1 MKNKGAKQKLKRKG
15 TASAFGCDLTEYL
28 ESSGQDGLQNPPEV
42 PESRILQDYREE
54 LDSSTVP
61 MLSSHCWME
70 TGQRLGLLK
79 RAWFC
84 KVRGDAVEL
93 LHCHCLGVRNN
104 NILEETPNELLT
116 APQLPNPH
124 AQRGKRSD
132 HPDGINKAIMIC
144 KSHIVPPCITDSLTE
159 LVSPSDTLTLLAG
172 SCRVPYV
179 LKSCAEFIETHGIVD
194 GIYRLSGVT
203 SNIQKLRQEFVSDQC
218 PDLTREVYLQDIHCV
233 GSLCKLYF
241 RELPNPLL
249 TYELYKKFTEAV
261 SRFPEDEQLARIQ
274 NVIQEL
280 PPSHY
285 RTLEYLIKHL
295 THLAS
300 FSNMT
305 NMHTRNLALVWAPNL
320 LRSKEI
326 EAVGCN
332 GDAAFLEVRVQQ
344 LVIEFILNHV
354 DQIFNNNR
362 KASSAESTESAS
374 VVKSLTLP
382 SASLPMKL
390 VSLEEAQARSLSA
403 SHPAR
408 KERRENSLPEIVP
421 VTGSLFHTVVDL
433 PDSKRKLS
441 TKSKKWKSI
450 FNLGRSGSESKS
462 KLSRNGSV
470 FVRAQKLSG
479 EDEKSRFKRSVTTGG
494 FFVPTK
500 IRTGGTGSSYDLS
513 KENEWEQEGSAMGAK
528 GSSELS
534 GEKSLSRTSQL
545 KSPPE
550 QLKVFRVA
558 EDAENEQTS
567 AKGVLMF
574 YTSETATK
582 SGFPSSLFP
591 LEASP
596 RHQRKALN
604 ISEPFAVSVPLRV
617 SAVISTNSTPC
628 RLPSKDKLSLS
639 SLEELS
645 SLMVEGT
652 SPSALE
658 TGTHTRTEQATEQK
672 EKQLGPTLPVAAARG
687 CSSEELVAARKSESL
702 ETPQP
707 AAENQKTCGQSSCTS
722 SSSSPQ
728 QSSEQTPTLEQ
739 TATSEFHKGPL
750 PAHKAEQRQLK
761 MKEDSSERSC
771 DQQEIKTAKAEGS
784 QLRDVTEEDAA
795 NALLEPLWPEIQQEL
810 KIVEPEEELLL
821 LPAPVP
827 KTSLISESSSV
838 QTDSLSSGP
847 GQSPTLDE
855 QTSASRAS
863 QVAQG
868 PLFGASSI
876 EQQDG
881 LHKCQSDAVAQQ
893 SCASAPPK
901 LSTLPTGTPTPKNHP
916 PMVDSRSECLT
927 STLDQK
933 IHSQSEF
940 NEFAPSD
947 GFPCSKEAGPESGR
961 EKDSTCRLQREK
973 DGLTGVQTQREKHE
987 IMTTNERDT
996 FSSKALSGA
1005 GIQEVK
1011 EGNTVSRTQD
1021 AGDQDDEDTWT
1032 DNMQSLELVEP
1043 WEDHQWVTSPLHSP
1057 TSKDIQEKLI
1067 QEFHPQTQKAE
1078 TGFSLR
1084 PRFSRSLSLDSK
1096 DTVMSLWTI
1105 PFSFI
1110 DAADQ
1115 QQPHSDILS
1124 VTCELSKTQTI
1135 SPSCF
1140 SKAMQDEND
1149 PSPPE
1154 EPPKPKYALSRGE
1167 ARDEKVGPSR
1177 IPLSEPD
1184 EKRVDVSKENPWSSK
1199 LELSLPY
1206 QNSSDSSSQT
1216 KNTKEELPIS
1226 QDTAL
1231 EGETVTKALCSA
1243 PESQLSN
1250 KGEEMPRKVK
1260 TRPSSLNLDSLLTA
1274 PDFFTFESLSM
1285 PSAPGNLLCGQ
1296 KEVKSSDSVPSLP
1309 THCPA
1314 ASKGVPW
1321 GACFN
1326 ASMDLDLDYLAV
1338 AHATSGRRNSA
1349 PISVSA
1355 VRTSFMIKMCQ
1366 ARAVPVIPPK
1376 IQYTQIPQPLQA
1388 QNAAPPTEKKETEA
1402 KQAIRQAPWVAW
1414 SHLEAPKS
1422 PLTEKKAKAE
1432 KENSDPALKDSA
1444 CPWHGSLGS
1453 ALEPSQSS
1461 HHPALD
1467 APVLRRKR
1475 TSGGETGGDN
1485 PQSSK
1490 IERPSGFSK
1499 PSYRSR
1505 PGRPQSLILF
1515 SPPFPIMDHPT
1526 TSADSRVLL
1535 SPIRSPTQTTS
1546 LSPICGDLSET
1557 SRTTPEGVTLRNKMT
1572 IPKNGQRLETS
1583 TSCFYQ
1589 PQRRSVILDGRSGRQ
1604 IE

>member
-1 MKNKGAKQKLKRKG
+1 
-15 TASAFGCDLTEYL
+15 
-28 ESSGQDGLQNPPEV
+28 
-42 PESRILQDYREE
+42 
-54 LDSSTVP
+54 
-61 MLSSHCWME
+61 
-70 TGQRLGLLK
+70 
-79 RAWFC
+79 
-84 KVRGDAVEL
+84 
-93 LHCHCLGVRNN
+93 
-104 NILEETPNELLT
+104 
-116 APQLPNPH
+116 
-124 AQRGKRSD
+124 
-132 HPDGINKAIMIC
+132 
-144 KSHIVPPCITDSLTE
+144 
-159 LVSPSDTLTLLAG
+159 
-172 SCRVPYV
+172 VPYV

-354 DQIFNNNR
+354 DQIFSTNR
-362 KASSAESTESAS
+362 KASCAESIESAS

-470 FVRAQKLSG
+470 FVRAQKLSEKATIRPAKSMDSLCSLPVEG
-479 EDEKSRFKRSVTTGG
+479 EDEKSRFKRTVTTGG
-494 FFVPTK
+494 FFVPVMK

-513 KENEWEQEGSAMGAK
+513 KENEWEREGLAMGAK
-528 GSSELS
+528 GSSDLS
-534 GEKSLSRTSQL
+534 GEKGPPRTPQA

-550 QLKVFRVA
+550 QLKVFRAA

-567 AKGVLMF
+567 SKGGRMF
-574 YTSETATK
+574 YTSETASK

-628 RLPSKDKLSLS
+628 RVPTKEKLSLS

-645 SLMVEGT
+645 SLVAE
-652 SPSALE
+652 SPSPSSLE
-658 TGTHTRTEQATEQK
+658 VGTHARTEQALERK
-672 EKQLGPTLPVAAARG
+672 DKQLGPTTPAETSRG
-687 CSSEELVAARKSESL
+687 SHPEELLAGRKQESL
-702 ETPQP
+702 ESPHP
-707 AAENQKTCGQSSCTS
+707 AAENQQILCGQSNCTS
-722 SSSSPQ
+722 STSSPQ
-728 QSSEQTPTLEQ
+728 LSSEKSPTLEQ
-739 TATSEFHKGPL
+739 APSSEVHMGPL
-750 PAHKAEQRQLK
+750 PSVKAEQGQLK
-761 MKEDSSERSC
+761 TKGVSSEGSC
-771 DQQEIKTAKAEGS
+771 ARQEMETAKTEEGS
-784 QLRDVTEEDAA
+784 RLKDVAEEDTA

-810 KIVEPEEELLL
+810 KIIEPEEELLL
-821 LPAPVP
+821 LPAAVP
-827 KTSLISESSSV
+827 KTGLISESSSSV
-838 QTDSLSSGP
+838 QTDSSSSGA
-847 GQSPTLDE
+847 GKSSILSE
-855 QTSASRAS
+855 QKSASRTPPIKT
-863 QVAQG
+863 QV
-868 PLFGASSI
+868 PSFGATST
-876 EQQDG
+876 ERQDS
-881 LHKCQSDAVAQQ
+881 LTTCQSDVAAQQ
-893 SCASAPPK
+893 SCASALLK
-901 LSTLPTGTPTPKNHP
+901 LGTLPTGTAAPKDHP
-916 PMVDSRSECLT
+916 AVVDSRSECLT
-927 STLDQK
+927 PPRDWKL
-933 IHSQSEF
+933 HSESEF
-940 NEFAPSD
+940 NEVAPNDEFS
-947 GFPCSKEAGPESGR
+947 CSKGERTESGR
-961 EKDSTCRLQREK
+961 EKHRTCQLQREK
-973 DGLTGVQTQREKHE
+973 DGLTRAQTQREKPE
-987 IMTTNERDT
+987 IITADERDT
-996 FSSKALSGA
+996 LSSKALSGA
-1005 GIQEVK
+1005 GIQELK
-1011 EGNTVSRTQD
+1011 EGNAVSRIHD

-1032 DNMQSLELVEP
+1032 DNVQSLELVEP

-1057 TSKDIQEKLI
+1057 TFKDIQEI
-1067 QEFHPQTQKAE
+1067 QEFQPQSQRAE
-1078 TGFSLR
+1078 IGFSLR

-1105 PFSFI
+1105 PFSFL
-1110 DAADQ
+1110 DATDQ
-1115 QQPHSDILS
+1115 QQPCSDIVP
-1124 VTCELSKTQTI
+1124 VTCELPRTQPT
-1135 SPSCF
+1135 SCSSL
-1140 SKAMQDEND
+1140 SKAKQDENGT
-1149 PSPPE
+1149 SPPDQSSKPE
-1154 EPPKPKYALSRGE
+1154 ELSYPLNREE
-1167 ARDEKVGPSR
+1167 APAEKEGSSK
-1177 IPLSEPD
+1177 IPLSESE
-1184 EKRVDVSKENPWSSK
+1184 EKKVDVNKENPWSSK

-1206 QNSSDSSSQT
+1206 QNSPSSSSQAKDT
-1216 KNTKEELPIS
+1216 KKELPIS

-1231 EGETVTKALCSA
+1231 GEETVTRASCSA
-1243 PESQLSN
+1243 TESQSTN
-1250 KGEEMPRKVK
+1250 KGEDTPRKVK
-1260 TRPSSLNLDSLLTA
+1260 TRPSSLNLDSLLPA
-1274 PDFFTFESLSM
+1274 PDFFTFESLSI
-1285 PSAPGNLLCGQ
+1285 PSAHGNLLCGQ
-1296 KEVKSSDSVPSLP
+1296 KEVKGSDSVPSLL
-1309 THCPA
+1309 TACPS
-1314 ASKGVPW
+1314 ASKDVPW
-1321 GACFN
+1321 GAHFN
-1326 ASMDLDLDYLAV
+1326 AHVDLDLDYLAV
-1338 AHATSGRRNSA
+1338 AHATTGRRNSA
-1349 PISVSA
+1349 PVSVSA

-1388 QNAAPPTEKKETEA
+1388 QAQNAAPSAEKKEAEV
-1402 KQAIRQAPWVAW
+1402 KQTTRQTQRVAW
-1414 SHLEAPKS
+1414 SHLENPKS
-1422 PLTEKKAKAE
+1422 PPTEKKAKAE
-1432 KENSDPALKDSA
+1432 KENSDPAQKDSA
-1444 CPWHGSLGS
+1444 CPWHSSLGS
-1453 ALEPSQSS
+1453 PLEPPQSS

-1475 TSGGETGGDN
+1475 TSEGETSGDN

-1490 IERPSGFSK
+1490 MERPSGFSK

-1515 SPPFPIMDHPT
+1515 SPPFPIMDHPSS
-1526 TSADSRVLL
+1526 SADSRVLL
-1535 SPIRSPTQTTS
+1535 SPIRSPTQTTPS
-1546 LSPICGDLSET
+1546 SPICGDLPET
-1557 SRTTPEGVTLRNKMT
+1557 SWTTPEGVTLRNKMT

>member
-15 TASAFGCDLTEYL
+15 AASAFGCDLTEYL
-28 ESSGQDGLQNPPEV
+28 ESSGQD
-42 PESRILQDYREE
+42 
-54 LDSSTVP
+54 
-61 MLSSHCWME
+61 
-70 TGQRLGLLK
+70 
-79 RAWFC
+79 
-84 KVRGDAVEL
+84 
-93 LHCHCLGVRNN
+93 
-104 NILEETPNELLT
+104 
-116 APQLPNPH
+116 
-124 AQRGKRSD
+124 
-132 HPDGINKAIMIC
+132 
-144 KSHIVPPCITDSLTE
+144 
-159 LVSPSDTLTLLAG
+159 
-172 SCRVPYV
+172 VPYV

-218 PDLTREVYLQDIHCV
+218 PDLTREIYLQDIHCV

-354 DQIFNNNR
+354 DQIFSNNR
-362 KASSAESTESAS
+362 KASSAENIENAT

-421 VTGSLFHTVVDL
+421 VIGSLFHTVVDL
-433 PDSKRKLS
+433 PDNKRKLS

-470 FVRAQKLSG
+470 FVRAQKLSEKATIRPAKSMDSLCSLPVEG

-500 IRTGGTGSSYDLS
+500 IWTGGTGSAYDLS
-513 KENEWEQEGSAMGAK
+513 KEKEWEREGSAMGAK
-528 GSSELS
+528 GSSELG
-534 GEKSLSRTSQL
+534 GEKGLPWTPQV

-558 EDAENEQTS
+558 EDAESEQTS

-596 RHQRKALN
+596 HHQRKALN

-628 RLPSKDKLSLS
+628 RVPNKEKHSLS

-645 SLMVEGT
+645 SLVEST
-652 SPSALE
+652 NPSALE
-658 TGTHTRTEQATEQK
+658 AGTHTRTEQGAEHK
-672 EKQLGPTLPVAAARG
+672 EKQLGPTLPVAASRG
-687 CSSEELVAARKSESL
+687 KLWSHPEELVAAGKPESL
-702 ETPQP
+702 EIPQP
-707 AAENQKTCGQSSCTS
+707 AAENQEMCGQSSCTS
-722 SSSSPQ
+722 STSGSL
-728 QSSEQTPTLEQ
+728 QSSEQSPTLEQ
-739 TATSEFHKGPL
+739 TPASEFHKELL
-750 PAHKAEQRQLK
+750 PADKAEEGQLK
-761 MKEDSSERSC
+761 MKDVSSEGSC
-771 DQQEIKTAKAEGS
+771 GQQEIEMAKTEEGS
-784 QLRDVTEEDAA
+784 CLRDVTED
-795 NALLEPLWPEIQQEL
+795 ALLEPLWPEIQQEL
-810 KIVEPEEELLL
+810 KIIEPEEELLL
-821 LPAPVP
+821 LPAAIS
-827 KTSLISESSSV
+827 KTSQISESSSSV

-847 GQSPTLDE
+847 GQSPTLTDQKSE
-855 QTSASRAS
+855 SRAS
-863 QVAQG
+863 QITQV
-868 PLFGASSI
+868 PLLSASGM
-876 EQQDG
+876 EQQDS
-881 LHKCQSDAVAQQ
+881 LPSCQSDAVAQQ
-893 SCASAPPK
+893 SGASALPK
-901 LSTLPTGTPTPKNHP
+901 LGTLPTGSAAPKNHQS
-916 PMVDSRSECLT
+916 MVESSSECLT
-927 STLDQK
+927 PTLDWK
-933 IHSQSEF
+933 PHSQSEF
-940 NEFAPSD
+940 SEITTSD
-947 GFPCSKEAGPESGR
+947 GLSCSKGAYPDSGK
-961 EKDSTCRLQREK
+961 EKDGTYQLQREK
-973 DGLTGVQTQREKHE
+973 EGLTKVQIQREKHE
-987 IMTTNERDT
+987 IVTTDERDT
-996 FSSKALSGA
+996 FSCKLPSGA

-1011 EGNTVSRTQD
+1011 ESSAISRTQD
-1021 AGDQDDEDTWT
+1021 AADQDDEDAWT
-1032 DNMQSLELVEP
+1032 DNVQSLELVEP

-1057 TSKDIQEKLI
+1057 TFKDIQEKITQEI
-1067 QEFHPQTQKAE
+1067 QPRSQKAE
-1078 TGFSLR
+1078 PVLSLR

-1096 DTVMSLWTI
+1096 DTVLSLWAT

-1110 DAADQ
+1110 DATDQ
-1115 QQPHSDILS
+1115 QQPCGDILHP
-1124 VTCELSKTQTI
+1124 VTCELSKTQPM
-1135 SPSCF
+1135 SPSALG
-1140 SKAMQDEND
+1140 KAMQDENG
-1149 PSPPE
+1149 PSSPE
-1154 EPPKPKYALSRGE
+1154 EPSKPEYPLIREKAPGE
-1167 ARDEKVGPSR
+1167 KAGPSR
-1177 IPLSEPD
+1177 VPLSEG
-1184 EKRVDVSKENPWSSK
+1184 KKMHVSKENLWSPK

-1206 QNSSDSSSQT
+1206 QNSPGSSSQT
-1216 KNTKEELPIS
+1216 KNTKEELSIF
-1226 QDTAL
+1226 QGTAL
-1231 EGETVTKALCSA
+1231 GGETVTKALCSA
-1243 PESQLSN
+1243 AESQLSN
-1250 KGEEMPRKVK
+1250 KGEETPRKVK
-1260 TRPSSLNLDSLLTA
+1260 TRPSSLNLDCLLPT

-1285 PSAPGNLLCGQ
+1285 PSAPGNLLYGQ
-1296 KEVKSSDSVPSLP
+1296 KEVKNSDSVPSLP

-1314 ASKGVPW
+1314 ASRGVPW
-1321 GACFN
+1321 GSHFN
-1326 ASMDLDLDYLAV
+1326 APVDLDLDYLAV
-1338 AHATSGRRNSA
+1338 AHATTGRRNSA
-1349 PISVSA
+1349 PVSVSA

-1388 QNAAPPTEKKETEA
+1388 QNAAPAIEKKEAEA
-1402 KQAIRQAPWVAW
+1402 KSTIRQAPHVAW
-1414 SHLEAPKS
+1414 SHPEAPKS
-1422 PLTEKKAKAE
+1422 PLAEKKTKAE
-1432 KENSDPALKDSA
+1432 KENNDPAQKDTA
-1444 CPWHGSLGS
+1444 CPWHGSLS
-1453 ALEPSQSS
+1453 SPLELSQSS
-1461 HHPALD
+1461 HHPAVD

-1475 TSGGETGGDN
+1475 TSGGETAGDN

-1515 SPPFPIMDHPT
+1515 SPPFPIMDHPSS
-1526 TSADSRVLL
+1526 SADSRVLL

-1546 LSPICGDLSET
+1546 LSPICGDLSDPG
-1557 SRTTPEGVTLRNKMT
+1557 RTAPEGVTLRNKMT

-1589 PQRRSVILDGRSGRQ
+1589 PQRRSVILDGRSVRQ

>member
-15 TASAFGCDLTEYL
+15 AASAFGCDLTEYL
-28 ESSGQDGLQNPPEV
+28 ESSGQD
-42 PESRILQDYREE
+42 
-54 LDSSTVP
+54 
-61 MLSSHCWME
+61 
-70 TGQRLGLLK
+70 
-79 RAWFC
+79 
-84 KVRGDAVEL
+84 
-93 LHCHCLGVRNN
+93 
-104 NILEETPNELLT
+104 
-116 APQLPNPH
+116 
-124 AQRGKRSD
+124 
-132 HPDGINKAIMIC
+132 
-144 KSHIVPPCITDSLTE
+144 
-159 LVSPSDTLTLLAG
+159 
-172 SCRVPYV
+172 VPYV

-362 KASSAESTESAS
+362 KASCAESIESAS

-421 VTGSLFHTVVDL
+421 VSGSLFHTVVDL

-470 FVRAQKLSG
+470 FVRAQKLSEKATIRPAKSMDSLCSLPVEG
-479 EDEKSRFKRSVTTGG
+479 EDEKSRFKRTVTTG
-494 FFVPTK
+494 FFVPVMK

-534 GEKSLSRTSQL
+534 GEKGPPRTPQA
-545 KSPPE
+545 KCAPE
-550 QLKVFRVA
+550 QLKVFRAA
-558 EDAENEQTS
+558 ESAENEQIS
-567 AKGVLMF
+567 PKGGHMF
-574 YTSETATK
+574 YTSETAAK

-596 RHQRKALN
+596 HHQRKALN

-628 RLPSKDKLSLS
+628 RVPAKEKLSLS

-645 SLMVEGT
+645 SLVAEST
-652 SPSALE
+652 SPSSLE
-658 TGTHTRTEQATEQK
+658 AGTLTSTNQAQERI
-672 EKQLGPTLPVAAARG
+672 EKQLGSTLPVASSRG
-687 CSSEELVAARKSESL
+687 SHPEELVAARKSESL
-702 ETPQP
+702 ETSQP
-707 AAENQKTCGQSSCTS
+707 AAENQETLCGPSSCTS
-722 SSSSPQ
+722 STSSPK
-728 QSSEQTPTLEQ
+728 QSSERSPILEQ
-739 TATSEFHKGPL
+739 TPASEVHTGPL
-750 PAHKAEQRQLK
+750 PADKAEKGQLK
-761 MKEDSSERSC
+761 IKDVSSEGSC
-771 DQQEIKTAKAEGS
+771 SQQEIKTAKTEEGAH
-784 QLRDVTEEDAA
+784 LRDVIEEDPAK
-795 NALLEPLWPEIQQEL
+795 ALLEPLWPEMQQEL
-810 KIVEPEEELLL
+810 KIIEPEEELLL
-821 LPAPVP
+821 LPASVP
-827 KTSLISESSSV
+827 KTGLISESSSSV
-838 QTDSLSSGP
+838 QADSLSSGP
-847 GQSPTLDE
+847 GQSPTLSE
-855 QTSASRAS
+855 QKSASRTPQTTT
-863 QVAQG
+863 QVS
-868 PLFGASSI
+868 LFGATGMNR
-876 EQQDG
+876 QDG
-881 LHKCQSDAVAQQ
+881 LHNCQSDVAAQQ
-893 SCASAPPK
+893 SCVSALPK
-901 LSTLPTGTPTPKNHP
+901 PSTFPNGTATLKNHHP
-916 PMVDSRSECLT
+916 VVEESRSECLT
-927 STLDQK
+927 PPVDWNL
-933 IHSQSEF
+933 QSEF
-940 NEFAPSD
+940 NEVAPSNELS
-947 GFPCSKEAGPESGR
+947 CSKGACPESGR
-961 EKDSTCRLQREK
+961 KKDSTCQLQREK
-973 DGLTGVQTQREKHE
+973 DGLTRVQTQIEKPE
-987 IMTTNERDT
+987 ILTADERDRL
-996 FSSKALSGA
+996 SSKALSGA
-1005 GIQEVK
+1005 GIQELK
-1011 EGNTVSRTQD
+1011 EGNVVTRTHD

-1032 DNMQSLELVEP
+1032 DNVQSLELVEP

-1057 TSKDIQEKLI
+1057 TFKDIQEKMI
-1067 QEFHPQTQKAE
+1067 QEFQPQSQRAE
-1078 TGFSLR
+1078 AGFSVR

-1105 PFSFI
+1105 PFSLL
-1110 DAADQ
+1110 DATDQ
-1115 QQPHSDILS
+1115 QQPCSDILPL
-1124 VTCELSKTQTI
+1124 TCELPKTQPV
-1135 SPSCF
+1135 SPS
-1140 SKAMQDEND
+1140 SLGKAKQDENGTH
-1149 PSPPE
+1149 PPQELLKPE
-1154 EPPKPKYALSRGE
+1154 ELSYPLSREE
-1167 ARDEKVGPSR
+1167 APAEKGGPSR
-1177 IPLSEPD
+1177 ILSEPE
-1184 EKRVDVSKENPWSSK
+1184 EKKVGVSRENPWRSR
-1199 LELSLPY
+1199 LELSSPY
-1206 QNSSDSSSQT
+1206 QNSPGNSSQV
-1216 KNTKEELPIS
+1216 KNTKEELSMS

-1231 EGETVTKALCSA
+1231 GGETVTKALCSA
-1243 PESQLSN
+1243 TESQLSN
-1250 KGEEMPRKVK
+1250 KGEETPRKVK
-1260 TRPSSLNLDSLLTA
+1260 TRPSSLNLDSLLPA

-1285 PSAPGNLLCGQ
+1285 ASAPGNLLCGQ

-1309 THCPA
+1309 TACPA
-1314 ASKGVPW
+1314 ASKGIPW
-1321 GACFN
+1321 GSHFN
-1326 ASMDLDLDYLAV
+1326 AHVDLDLDYLAV
-1338 AHATSGRRNSA
+1338 AHATTGRRNSA
-1349 PISVSA
+1349 PVSVSA

-1388 QNAAPPTEKKETEA
+1388 QNTALPAEKKEAET
-1402 KQAIRQAPWVAW
+1402 KQAVRQTQRVAW

-1432 KENSDPALKDSA
+1432 KENSDPAQKDSA
-1444 CPWHGSLGS
+1444 CPWHSSLGS
-1453 ALEPSQSS
+1453 VLEPSQSG
-1461 HHPALD
+1461 HHPSLD

-1475 TSGGETGGDN
+1475 TSEGETVGDN

-1490 IERPSGFSK
+1490 MERPSGFSK

-1515 SPPFPIMDHPT
+1515 SPPFPIMDHPSS
-1526 TSADSRVLL
+1526 SADSRVLL

-1546 LSPICGDLSET
+1546 SSPICSDLSET
-1557 SRTTPEGVTLRNKMT
+1557 SWTTPEGVTLRNKMT

>member
-15 TASAFGCDLTEYL
+15 AASAFGCDLTEYL
-28 ESSGQDGLQNPPEV
+28 ESSGQD
-42 PESRILQDYREE
+42 
-54 LDSSTVP
+54 
-61 MLSSHCWME
+61 
-70 TGQRLGLLK
+70 
-79 RAWFC
+79 
-84 KVRGDAVEL
+84 
-93 LHCHCLGVRNN
+93 
-104 NILEETPNELLT
+104 
-116 APQLPNPH
+116 
-124 AQRGKRSD
+124 
-132 HPDGINKAIMIC
+132 
-144 KSHIVPPCITDSLTE
+144 
-159 LVSPSDTLTLLAG
+159 
-172 SCRVPYV
+172 VPYV

-274 NVIQEL
+274 NVIHEL

-362 KASSAESTESAS
+362 KDSCAENIESAS
-374 VVKSLTLP
+374 VVKSPTLP

-470 FVRAQKLSG
+470 FVRAQKLSEKATIRPAKSMDSLCSLPVEG
-479 EDEKSRFKRSVTTGG
+479 EDEKSRFKRTVTTGG
-494 FFVPTK
+494 FFVPVMK

-513 KENEWEQEGSAMGAK
+513 KENEWEREGSAMGAK
-528 GSSELS
+528 GCSELS
-534 GEKSLSRTSQL
+534 PPRTPQA

-550 QLKVFRVA
+550 QLKVFRAA

-567 AKGVLMF
+567 SKGGRMF
-574 YTSETATK
+574 YTSETAAK

-628 RLPSKDKLSLS
+628 RVPAKEKLSLS

-645 SLMVEGT
+645 SLVAENT

-658 TGTHTRTEQATEQK
+658 AGTHMRTEQVLEPK
-672 EKQLGPTLPVAAARG
+672 EKQPGPTLPVEASRG
-687 CSSEELVAARKSESL
+687 SHPEELVAARKPETL

-707 AAENQKTCGQSSCTS
+707 AAENRETLCGQSSCTS
-722 SSSSPQ
+722 STSSPR
-728 QSSEQTPTLEQ
+728 QSSEQSPTLEQ
-739 TATSEFHKGPL
+739 TPASEFHTRPF
-750 PAHKAEQRQLK
+750 PADKVEQGQLK
-761 MKEDSSERSC
+761 MKDVSSEGSC
-771 DQQEIKTAKAEGS
+771 GQQEIEMAKMEEGS
-784 QLRDVTEEDAA
+784 RLRDVTEEDPA

-810 KIVEPEEELLL
+810 KIIEPEEELLL
-821 LPAPVP
+821 LPAAVP
-827 KTSLISESSSV
+827 QTGLISESSSSV
-838 QTDSLSSGP
+838 QTDSSSSGP
-847 GQSPTLDE
+847 GQSPTLSE
-855 QTSASRAS
+855 QKSASRTPQITT
-863 QVAQG
+863 QV
-868 PLFGASSI
+868 PLFGAGM
-876 EQQDG
+876 EQQENI
-881 LHKCQSDAVAQQ
+881 HNCQSDVVAQQ
-893 SCASAPPK
+893 SCASAVPK
-901 LSTLPTGTPTPKNHP
+901 LGTLPTGTAAPKNHHP
-916 PMVDSRSECLT
+916 VVDSRSECIT
-927 STLDQK
+927 PSLDWK
-933 IHSQSEF
+933 LHSQSEF
-940 NEFAPSD
+940 NEVAPSRE
-947 GFPCSKEAGPESGR
+947 FSCSKGACPESGR
-961 EKDSTCRLQREK
+961 EKDSTCQLQREK
-973 DGLTGVQTQREKHE
+973 ESLTRVQTQKEKPE
-987 IMTTNERDT
+987 IMTADERDT

-1005 GIQEVK
+1005 GIQELK
-1011 EGNTVSRTQD
+1011 EGNAVSRTHD

-1032 DNMQSLELVEP
+1032 DNVQSLELVEP

-1057 TSKDIQEKLI
+1057 TFKDIQEKMI
-1067 QEFHPQTQKAE
+1067 QEFQPQSQRAE
-1078 TGFSLR
+1078 TGLSLR

-1105 PFSFI
+1105 PFSSI
-1110 DAADQ
+1110 DATDQ
-1115 QQPHSDILS
+1115 QQLCSDILP
-1124 VTCELSKTQTI
+1124 VTCELPKTQRI
-1135 SPSCF
+1135 SPSNLG
-1140 SKAMQDEND
+1140 KAKQDENST
-1149 PSPPE
+1149 SPPE
-1154 EPPKPKYALSRGE
+1154 EPSKPEELRYPFSREE
-1167 ARDEKVGPSR
+1167 APAEKEGPSR
-1177 IPLSEPD
+1177 IPLSEPE
-1184 EKRVDVSKENPWSSK
+1184 EKKVDVSKEHPWSSK
-1199 LELSLPY
+1199 PELPLSY
-1206 QNSSDSSSQT
+1206 QNSPGSSSQV
-1216 KNTKEELPIS
+1216 KNTKEELSMS

-1231 EGETVTKALCSA
+1231 GGETVTKTLCSA
-1243 PESQLSN
+1243 TESQLSN
-1250 KGEEMPRKVK
+1250 KGEETPRKVK
-1260 TRPSSLNLDSLLTA
+1260 TRPSSLNLDSLLPA

-1285 PSAPGNLLCGQ
+1285 PSAPGNFLCGQ

-1309 THCPA
+1309 TACPA

-1321 GACFN
+1321 ASHFN
-1326 ASMDLDLDYLAV
+1326 AHVDLDLDYLAV
-1338 AHATSGRRNSA
+1338 AHATTGRRNSA
-1349 PISVSA
+1349 PVSVSA

-1388 QNAAPPTEKKETEA
+1388 QNAAPPAEKKEAET
-1402 KQAIRQAPWVAW
+1402 KQAVRQTQRVAW

-1432 KENSDPALKDSA
+1432 KENSDPAQKDSA
-1444 CPWHGSLGS
+1444 CPWHSSLGS
-1453 ALEPSQSS
+1453 PLEPSQSS

-1475 TSGGETGGDN
+1475 TSEGETAGDN

-1490 IERPSGFSK
+1490 MERPSGFSK

-1515 SPPFPIMDHPT
+1515 SPPFPIMDHPSS
-1526 TSADSRVLL
+1526 SADSRVLL

-1546 LSPICGDLSET
+1546 SSPICGDLSET

>member
-15 TASAFGCDLTEYL
+15 AASAFGCDLTEYL
-28 ESSGQDGLQNPPEV
+28 ESSGQD
-42 PESRILQDYREE
+42 
-54 LDSSTVP
+54 
-61 MLSSHCWME
+61 
-70 TGQRLGLLK
+70 
-79 RAWFC
+79 
-84 KVRGDAVEL
+84 
-93 LHCHCLGVRNN
+93 
-104 NILEETPNELLT
+104 
-116 APQLPNPH
+116 
-124 AQRGKRSD
+124 
-132 HPDGINKAIMIC
+132 
-144 KSHIVPPCITDSLTE
+144 
-159 LVSPSDTLTLLAG
+159 
-172 SCRVPYV
+172 VPYV

-354 DQIFNNNR
+354 DQIFTNNR
-362 KASSAESTESAS
+362 KDSSAENIESTLVA
-374 VVKSLTLP
+374 KSLTLP

-470 FVRAQKLSG
+470 FVRAQKLSEKATIRPAKSMDSLCSLPVEG
-479 EDEKSRFKRSVTTGG
+479 EDEKSRFKRTVTTGG
-494 FFVPTK
+494 FFVPVMK

-513 KENEWEQEGSAMGAK
+513 KENEWEREGSAMGAK
-528 GSSELS
+528 GSSELT
-534 GEKSLSRTSQL
+534 GEKGLPRTLQA

-550 QLKVFRVA
+550 QLKVFRA
-558 EDAENEQTS
+558 AGDTENEQTS
-567 AKGVLMF
+567 PKGGRMF
-574 YTSETATK
+574 YTSETAAK

-628 RLPSKDKLSLS
+628 RVPAKEKLSLS

-645 SLMVEGT
+645 SLVAEST

-658 TGTHTRTEQATEQK
+658 AGTHTRTEQVPERK
-672 EKQLGPTLPVAAARG
+672 ERQPGPTLPAATPRG
-687 CSSEELVAARKSESL
+687 SHPEELVSAKKPESL
-702 ETPQP
+702 ESPQP
-707 AAENQKTCGQSSCTS
+707 AAENQETLNGQSSSTS
-722 SSSSPQ
+722 NSGSPQ
-728 QSSEQTPTLEQ
+728 QASEQSPVLEK
-739 TATSEFHKGPL
+739 TSASDAHTGPL
-750 PAHKAEQRQLK
+750 PANKAEQGQLK
-761 MKEDSSERSC
+761 MKDISSGAGC
-771 DQQEIKTAKAEGS
+771 GQQETEPAKTEEGS
-784 QLRDVTEEDAA
+784 RLGDVTEEDPA

-810 KIVEPEEELLL
+810 KIIEPEEEISL
-821 LPAPVP
+821 LPTAVP
-827 KTSLISESSSV
+827 RMGLISESSSSV
-838 QTDSLSSGP
+838 QTGSSSSGP
-847 GQSPTLDE
+847 GQSPALLE
-855 QTSASRAS
+855 QKSVSKTPQITTQVPSFGVTSMER
-863 QVAQG
+863 
-868 PLFGASSI
+868 
-876 EQQDG
+876 QDS
-881 LHKCQSDAVAQQ
+881 LHNCQSDVVAQQ
-893 SCASAPPK
+893 GCASALPRPGPL
-901 LSTLPTGTPTPKNHP
+901 LSGTAAPKNHHP
-916 PMVDSRSECLT
+916 VVNSRSECLT
-927 STLDQK
+927 PPLDWK
-933 IHSQSEF
+933 LHSQSQS
-940 NEFAPSD
+940 NDVAPSD
-947 GFPCSKEAGPESGR
+947 EFPCSKEACPDSGR
-961 EKDSTCRLQREK
+961 ERDRTCQIQEK
-973 DGLTGVQTQREKHE
+973 DGLSRVQTQREKPE
-987 IMTTNERDT
+987 IMGDDERDT

-1005 GIQEVK
+1005 GIQELK
-1011 EGNTVSRTQD
+1011 EGNAVIRTHD

-1032 DNMQSLELVEP
+1032 DNVQSLELVEP

-1057 TSKDIQEKLI
+1057 TFKDIQEKII
-1067 QEFHPQTQKAE
+1067 QGFQPQSQRAE
-1078 TGFSLR
+1078 TSLSLR

-1105 PFSFI
+1105 PLSFI

-1115 QQPHSDILS
+1115 QQPCSDILP
-1124 VTCELSKTQTI
+1124 VTCELPKTQPI
-1135 SPSCF
+1135 SPSSLCK
-1140 SKAMQDEND
+1140 SKQDEND
-1149 PSPPE
+1149 TYPPE
-1154 EPPKPKYALSRGE
+1154 ELLKPEELRYPLSREE
-1167 ARDEKVGPSR
+1167 APAEKEKPSR
-1177 IPLSEPD
+1177 IPLSEPE
-1184 EKRVDVSKENPWSSK
+1184 EKKADVSEENPWSSK
-1199 LELSLPY
+1199 PELSLQY
-1206 QNSSDSSSQT
+1206 KNSPGSFSQS
-1216 KNTKEELPIS
+1216 KNTKEELSIS

-1231 EGETVTKALCSA
+1231 GGETVTKALCSA
-1243 PESQLSN
+1243 TESEPSN
-1250 KGEEMPRKVK
+1250 KSEETPRKLK
-1260 TRPSSLNLDSLLTA
+1260 TRPSSLNLDSLLPA
-1274 PDFFTFESLSM
+1274 PDFFTFDSLSK
-1285 PSAPGNLLCGQ
+1285 PSAPGNLLYGQ
-1296 KEVKSSDSVPSLP
+1296 KEVKCSDSVPSLP
-1309 THCPA
+1309 TACPA
-1314 ASKGVPW
+1314 AHRGVPW
-1321 GACFN
+1321 GSHFN
-1326 ASMDLDLDYLAV
+1326 AHMDLDLDYLAV
-1338 AHATSGRRNSA
+1338 AHATTGRRNSA
-1349 PISVSA
+1349 PVSVSA

-1388 QNAAPPTEKKETEA
+1388 QNVTPSVEKKEAEA
-1402 KQAIRQAPWVAW
+1402 KQAIRQTQRVAW
-1414 SHLEAPKS
+1414 SHLETPKS
-1422 PLTEKKAKAE
+1422 PLTEKKTKAE
-1432 KENSDPALKDSA
+1432 KENSDPAQKDSV
-1444 CPWHGSLGS
+1444 CPWHSSLGS
-1453 ALEPSQSS
+1453 PLEPSQTS
-1461 HHPALD
+1461 HYPALD

-1475 TSGGETGGDN
+1475 TSEGETAGDN

-1490 IERPSGFSK
+1490 MERPSGFSK

-1515 SPPFPIMDHPT
+1515 SPPFPIIDHPSS
-1526 TSADSRVLL
+1526 SADSRVML

-1546 LSPICGDLSET
+1546 SSSICGDLSET

>member
-15 TASAFGCDLTEYL
+15 AASAFGCDLTEYL
-28 ESSGQDGLQNPPEV
+28 ESSGQD
-42 PESRILQDYREE
+42 
-54 LDSSTVP
+54 
-61 MLSSHCWME
+61 
-70 TGQRLGLLK
+70 
-79 RAWFC
+79 
-84 KVRGDAVEL
+84 
-93 LHCHCLGVRNN
+93 
-104 NILEETPNELLT
+104 
-116 APQLPNPH
+116 
-124 AQRGKRSD
+124 
-132 HPDGINKAIMIC
+132 
-144 KSHIVPPCITDSLTE
+144 
-159 LVSPSDTLTLLAG
+159 
-172 SCRVPYV
+172 VPYV

-362 KASSAESTESAS
+362 KASCAENIESAS

-470 FVRAQKLSG
+470 FVRAQKLSEKATIRPAKSMDSLCSLPVEG

-494 FFVPTK
+494 FFVPVMK

-513 KENEWEQEGSAMGAK
+513 KENEWEREGSAMGTK
-528 GSSELS
+528 GCSELG
-534 GEKSLSRTSQL
+534 GEKGPPRTPQA

-550 QLKVFRVA
+550 QLKVFRAA

-567 AKGVLMF
+567 PKGGRMF
-574 YTSETATK
+574 YTSETAAK

-628 RLPSKDKLSLS
+628 RVPTKEKLSLS

-645 SLMVEGT
+645 SLVAEST

-658 TGTHTRTEQATEQK
+658 AGTHTRTEQVPEQK
-672 EKQLGPTLPVAAARG
+672 EKQPEPALPVEASRG
-687 CSSEELVAARKSESL
+687 SHPEELVAARKPETL
-702 ETPQP
+702 EAPQP
-707 AAENQKTCGQSSCTS
+707 AAENQETLCGQSSRTS
-722 SSSSPQ
+722 STSSPR
-728 QSSEQTPTLEQ
+728 QSSEQSPTLEQ
-739 TATSEFHKGPL
+739 TPASEVHTGPL
-750 PAHKAEQRQLK
+750 PADKAEQGQLK
-761 MKEDSSERSC
+761 TKDVSSEGSC
-771 DQQEIKTAKAEGS
+771 GQQETETAKTEERS
-784 QLRDVTEEDAA
+784 RFRDVTEEDPA
-795 NALLEPLWPEIQQEL
+795 NALLEPLWPEIHQEL
-810 KIVEPEEELLL
+810 KIIEPEEELLL
-821 LPAPVP
+821 LPAAAP
-827 KTSLISESSSV
+827 KTGLISESSSSV
-838 QTDSLSSGP
+838 QANSSSSGP
-847 GQSPTLDE
+847 GQSPTLSE
-855 QTSASRAS
+855 QKSASRTPQITT
-863 QVAQG
+863 QV
-868 PLFGASSI
+868 PLFGATGT
-876 EQQDG
+876 EQQDSV
-881 LHKCQSDAVAQQ
+881 HNCQSDVVAQQ
-893 SCASAPPK
+893 SCASALPK
-901 LSTLPTGTPTPKNHP
+901 LGTLPTGTAAPKNHHRV
-916 PMVDSRSECLT
+916 VDSRSECLT
-927 STLDQK
+927 PPLDWK
-933 IHSQSEF
+933 LHSQSEI
-940 NEFAPSD
+940 NVVATSDEFS
-947 GFPCSKEAGPESGR
+947 CSKGACPESGK
-961 EKDSTCRLQREK
+961 EKDSNCQLQREK
-973 DGLTGVQTQREKHE
+973 GGLTRVQTQREKPE
-987 IMTTNERDT
+987 IMTGDERDT
-996 FSSKALSGA
+996 FPSQVLSGA
-1005 GIQEVK
+1005 GIQELK
-1011 EGNTVSRTQD
+1011 EGNAVSRTHD

-1032 DNMQSLELVEP
+1032 DNVQSLELVEP

-1057 TSKDIQEKLI
+1057 TFKDIQEKMI
-1067 QEFHPQTQKAE
+1067 QEFQPQSQRAE
-1078 TGFSLR
+1078 PGLSLR

-1110 DAADQ
+1110 DATDQ
-1115 QQPHSDILS
+1115 QQPCSDILP
-1124 VTCELSKTQTI
+1124 VTCELPKTQPI
-1135 SPSCF
+1135 SPSSLVA
-1140 SKAMQDEND
+1140 SKQDENGT
-1149 PSPPE
+1149 SPPE
-1154 EPPKPKYALSRGE
+1154 EPSKLEELRYRLSREE
-1167 ARDEKVGPSR
+1167 APAEIEGPSR
-1177 IPLSEPD
+1177 IPLSKTE
-1184 EKRVDVSKENPWSSK
+1184 EKKVDVSKENAWSSK
-1199 LELSLPY
+1199 HELSLPY
-1206 QNSSDSSSQT
+1206 QNSTGSSSQA
-1216 KNTKEELPIS
+1216 KNTKEELPMS

-1231 EGETVTKALCSA
+1231 GRETVTKALCSA
-1243 PESQLSN
+1243 TEPQLSN
-1250 KGEEMPRKVK
+1250 KGEETPRKVK
-1260 TRPSSLNLDSLLTA
+1260 TRPSSLNLDSFLPA

-1285 PSAPGNLLCGQ
+1285 PSAPGNFLGGQ

-1309 THCPA
+1309 TACPA
-1314 ASKGVPW
+1314 ASKGIPW
-1321 GACFN
+1321 GSHFN
-1326 ASMDLDLDYLAV
+1326 AHMDLDLDYLAV
-1338 AHATSGRRNSA
+1338 AHATTGRRNSA
-1349 PISVSA
+1349 PVSVSA

-1388 QNAAPPTEKKETEA
+1388 QNTAPPAEKKEAEA
-1402 KQAIRQAPWVAW
+1402 KQAIRQTQRVAW

-1432 KENSDPALKDSA
+1432 KENSDPSQKDSA
-1444 CPWHGSLGS
+1444 CPWHSSLS
-1453 ALEPSQSS
+1453 SSLEPSQST
-1461 HHPALD
+1461 HHPTLD

-1475 TSGGETGGDN
+1475 TSEGETAGDN

-1490 IERPSGFSK
+1490 MERPSGFSK

-1515 SPPFPIMDHPT
+1515 SPPFPIMDHPSS
-1526 TSADSRVLL
+1526 SADSRVLL

-1557 SRTTPEGVTLRNKMT
+1557 SWTTPEGVTLRNKMT

>member
-15 TASAFGCDLTEYL
+15 AASAFGCDLTEYL
-28 ESSGQDGLQNPPEV
+28 ESSGQD
-42 PESRILQDYREE
+42 
-54 LDSSTVP
+54 
-61 MLSSHCWME
+61 
-70 TGQRLGLLK
+70 
-79 RAWFC
+79 
-84 KVRGDAVEL
+84 
-93 LHCHCLGVRNN
+93 
-104 NILEETPNELLT
+104 
-116 APQLPNPH
+116 
-124 AQRGKRSD
+124 
-132 HPDGINKAIMIC
+132 
-144 KSHIVPPCITDSLTE
+144 
-159 LVSPSDTLTLLAG
+159 
-172 SCRVPYV
+172 VPYV

-362 KASSAESTESAS
+362 KASSAENIESAS

-421 VTGSLFHTVVDL
+421 VIGSLFHTVVDL

-470 FVRAQKLSG
+470 FVRAQKLSEKATIRPAKSMDSLCSLPVEG
-479 EDEKSRFKRSVTTGG
+479 EDDKSRFKRSVTTGG

-513 KENEWEQEGSAMGAK
+513 KENEWEREGLAMGAK
-528 GSSELS
+528 GSSELG
-534 GEKSLSRTSQL
+534 GERGLPRMPQV

-596 RHQRKALN
+596 HHQRKALN

-628 RLPSKDKLSLS
+628 RLPTKEKHSLS

-645 SLMVEGT
+645 SLVEST

-658 TGTHTRTEQATEQK
+658 PGTHTRTEQAAECK
-672 EKQLGPTLPVAAARG
+672 EKQPGPTLPLAASRG
-687 CSSEELVAARKSESL
+687 KLCSHPEELVAAGKPESL

-707 AAENQKTCGQSSCTS
+707 AAENRETCGQSSCTS
-722 SSSSPQ
+722 STSSPQ
-728 QSSEQTPTLEQ
+728 QSSEQSPTLEQ
-739 TATSEFHKGPL
+739 TPASEFHKGPL
-750 PAHKAEQRQLK
+750 PADKAEDGQLK
-761 MKEDSSERSC
+761 MKDVSSGGSC
-771 DQQEIKTAKAEGS
+771 DQQEVEMAKTEEGS
-784 QLRDVTEEDAA
+784 RRRDVTEEDTSST
-795 NALLEPLWPEIQQEL
+795 LLEPLWPEIQQEL
-810 KIVEPEEELLL
+810 KIIEPEEELLL
-821 LPAPVP
+821 LPAAVP
-827 KTSLISESSSV
+827 KTSPISESSSSV
-838 QTDSLSSGP
+838 QTDSLCSGP
-847 GQSPTLDE
+847 GQSPTLAE
-855 QTSASRAS
+855 QKSESRAPQIT
-863 QVAQG
+863 QV
-868 PLFGASSI
+868 PLFGASGM
-876 EQQDG
+876 EQQDS
-881 LHKCQSDAVAQQ
+881 LPSCQSDAVAQQ
-893 SCASAPPK
+893 SGASALPK
-901 LSTLPTGTPTPKNHP
+901 LGTVPTGSATPKNHQS
-916 PMVDSRSECLT
+916 VVESRSECLT
-927 STLDQK
+927 PTPDWKL
-933 IHSQSEF
+933 HGQSEF
-940 NEFAPSD
+940 SD
-947 GFPCSKEAGPESGR
+947 GLSCSKGACPESGK
-961 EKDSTCRLQREK
+961 EKDGTYQLQREK
-973 DGLTGVQTQREKHE
+973 DGLTRVQTEREKHE
-987 IMTTNERDT
+987 IMTTDERDT
-996 FSSKALSGA
+996 FSSNTLSGA
-1005 GIQEVK
+1005 GIQEGK
-1011 EGNTVSRTQD
+1011 EGSAVSRTQD
-1021 AGDQDDEDTWT
+1021 AADQEDEDAWT
-1032 DNMQSLELVEP
+1032 DNVQSLELVEP

-1057 TSKDIQEKLI
+1057 TFKDIQEKMT
-1067 QEFHPQTQKAE
+1067 QEFHTQRQRAE
-1078 TGFSLR
+1078 TSLSLR

-1096 DTVMSLWTI
+1096 DTVLSLWAT

-1110 DAADQ
+1110 DAPDQ
-1115 QQPHSDILS
+1115 QQPCGDILHS
-1124 VTCELSKTQTI
+1124 VTCELSKTQPM
-1135 SPSCF
+1135 SPSALG
-1140 SKAMQDEND
+1140 KVIQDENS

-1154 EPPKPKYALSRGE
+1154 EPSKPEYPLIREKAPGE
-1167 ARDEKVGPSR
+1167 KAGPSR
-1177 IPLSEPD
+1177 VPLSET
-1184 EKRVDVSKENPWSSK
+1184 EGKKVHVSKENPWSPN

-1206 QNSSDSSSQT
+1206 RNSLGSSSQT
-1216 KNTKEELPIS
+1216 KNTKEKFSIS

-1231 EGETVTKALCSA
+1231 GGETVTKALCSA
-1243 PESQLSN
+1243 AESQLSN
-1250 KGEEMPRKVK
+1250 KGEETPRKIK
-1260 TRPSSLNLDSLLTA
+1260 TRPSSLNLDSLLPA

-1285 PSAPGNLLCGQ
+1285 PSAPGNLLYGQ

-1314 ASKGVPW
+1314 ATRGVLW
-1321 GACFN
+1321 GSRFN
-1326 ASMDLDLDYLAV
+1326 APVDLDLDYLAV
-1338 AHATSGRRNSA
+1338 AHATTGRRNSA
-1349 PISVSA
+1349 PVSVSA

-1388 QNAAPPTEKKETEA
+1388 QNAAPATEKKESEA
-1402 KQAIRQAPWVAW
+1402 KQAIRPAPRVAW
-1414 SHLEAPKS
+1414 SHLEVPKS

-1432 KENSDPALKDSA
+1432 KENSDPAQKDSA

-1453 ALEPSQSS
+1453 PLEPSQPS
-1461 HHPALD
+1461 HHAALD

-1475 TSGGETGGDN
+1475 TSGGEAAGDN

-1526 TSADSRVLL
+1526 SSADSRVLL
-1535 SPIRSPTQTTS
+1535 SPIRSPTQSSS
-1546 LSPICGDLSET
+1546 LSPICGDLSD
-1557 SRTTPEGVTLRNKMT
+1557 PAGVTLRNKMT

>member
-15 TASAFGCDLTEYL
+15 AASAFGCDLTEYL
-28 ESSGQDGLQNPPEV
+28 ESSGQD
-42 PESRILQDYREE
+42 
-54 LDSSTVP
+54 
-61 MLSSHCWME
+61 
-70 TGQRLGLLK
+70 
-79 RAWFC
+79 
-84 KVRGDAVEL
+84 
-93 LHCHCLGVRNN
+93 
-104 NILEETPNELLT
+104 
-116 APQLPNPH
+116 
-124 AQRGKRSD
+124 
-132 HPDGINKAIMIC
+132 
-144 KSHIVPPCITDSLTE
+144 
-159 LVSPSDTLTLLAG
+159 
-172 SCRVPYV
+172 VPYV

-261 SRFPEDEQLARIQ
+261 SRFPEDEQLAQIQ

-362 KASSAESTESAS
+362 KASCAENIESAS

-470 FVRAQKLSG
+470 FVRAQKLSEKATIRPAKSMDSLCSLPVEG
-479 EDEKSRFKRSVTTGG
+479 EDEKSRFKRTVTTGG
-494 FFVPTK
+494 FFVPVMK

-513 KENEWEQEGSAMGAK
+513 KENEWERERSTVGAK
-528 GSSELS
+528 GCSELS
-534 GEKSLSRTSQL
+534 GEKGPLQTPPA

-550 QLKVFRVA
+550 QLKVFRAA

-567 AKGVLMF
+567 PKGGRMF
-574 YTSETATK
+574 YTSETAAK

-628 RLPSKDKLSLS
+628 RLPAKEKLSLS

-645 SLMVEGT
+645 SLVFEST
-652 SPSALE
+652 SPSAQE
-658 TGTHTRTEQATEQK
+658 AGTHTRTEQALERK
-672 EKQLGPTLPVAAARG
+672 EKQLGPTLPAAASRG
-687 CSSEELVAARKSESL
+687 SHPEELVSARKPET
-702 ETPQP
+702 ETPET
-707 AAENQKTCGQSSCTS
+707 AAENQETLCVQSSSTS
-722 SSSSPQ
+722 SPR
-728 QSSEQTPTLEQ
+728 QSSEQSPTLEQ
-739 TATSEFHKGPL
+739 TPAPEAHSGPL
-750 PAHKAEQRQLK
+750 PADKAEQGQLK
-761 MKEDSSERSC
+761 KKDVSSEGSC
-771 DQQEIKTAKAEGS
+771 GQQEIEIAKAEERS
-784 QLRDVTEEDAA
+784 PLRDVSEEDPA
-795 NALLEPLWPEIQQEL
+795 NALLDPLWPEIQQEL
-810 KIVEPEEELLL
+810 KIIESEEELLP
-821 LPAPVP
+821 LPAAIP
-827 KTSLISESSSV
+827 KTGLNRESSSSV
-838 QTDSLSSGP
+838 QTDSFPSGS
-847 GQSPTLDE
+847 GQSPTLSE
-855 QTSASRAS
+855 QKSAGRTPPTTT
-863 QVAQG
+863 QV
-868 PLFGASSI
+868 PLFGVTGT
-876 EQQDG
+876 ERQDG
-881 LHKCQSDAVAQQ
+881 LHNCQSDVAAQQ
-893 SCASAPPK
+893 SCAPALPK
-901 LSTLPTGTPTPKNHP
+901 LGTLSTGAATPKDHHP
-916 PMVDSRSECLT
+916 VVDDSGRECLT
-927 STLDQK
+927 PPLDWK
-933 IHSQSEF
+933 LHRQSEF
-940 NEFAPSD
+940 SEVAPSD
-947 GFPCSKEAGPESGR
+947 ELSCSKGACPEAGR
-961 EKDSTCRLQREK
+961 EKNSTCQLQREK
-973 DGLTGVQTQREKHE
+973 DGLTRVQTQREKPE
-987 IMTTNERDT
+987 VMTADERDT

-1005 GIQEVK
+1005 GIQELK
-1011 EGNTVSRTQD
+1011 EGSSISRNHD
-1021 AGDQDDEDTWT
+1021 AGDQDDEDTWI
-1032 DNMQSLELVEP
+1032 DNVQSLELVEP

-1057 TSKDIQEKLI
+1057 TVKDIQEKMI
-1067 QEFHPQTQKAE
+1067 QEIQPRSQRAE
-1078 TGFSLR
+1078 AGLSLR

-1110 DAADQ
+1110 EATDQ
-1115 QQPHSDILS
+1115 QQPCSDILP
-1124 VTCELSKTQTI
+1124 VTCELPKTQSA
-1135 SPSCF
+1135 SPSTLG
-1140 SKAMQDEND
+1140 KAKQDENGT
-1149 PSPPE
+1149 SPPE
-1154 EPPKPKYALSRGE
+1154 EPLKPEELRYPLSRKK
-1167 ARDEKVGPSR
+1167 APAEKEGPSR
-1177 IPLSEPD
+1177 IPLSEPE
-1184 EKRVDVSKENPWSSK
+1184 EKKVDVSEENPWSSK
-1199 LELSLPY
+1199 PELSLPY
-1206 QNSSDSSSQT
+1206 QNSPGSSSQV
-1216 KNTKEELPIS
+1216 KNTKEELSTS
-1226 QDTAL
+1226 QDAAL
-1231 EGETVTKALCSA
+1231 GGETVTKALCSA
-1243 PESQLSN
+1243 TESQLSN
-1250 KGEEMPRKVK
+1250 KGEETPRKVK
-1260 TRPSSLNLDSLLTA
+1260 TRPSSLNLDSLLPAT
-1274 PDFFTFESLSM
+1274 DFFTFESLSM
-1285 PSAPGNLLCGQ
+1285 PSASGNRMCGQ
-1296 KEVKSSDSVPSLP
+1296 KKVKSSDSAPSLP
-1309 THCPA
+1309 TACPA

-1321 GACFN
+1321 GSHFN
-1326 ASMDLDLDYLAV
+1326 AHTDLDLDYLAV
-1338 AHATSGRRNSA
+1338 AHATTGRRNSA
-1349 PISVSA
+1349 PVSVSA

-1388 QNAAPPTEKKETEA
+1388 QNAAPTAEKKEAEA
-1402 KQAIRQAPWVAW
+1402 KQAVRQPQRVAW
-1414 SHLEAPKS
+1414 SHTEAPRS

-1432 KENSDPALKDSA
+1432 KENSDPAQKDSA
-1444 CPWHGSLGS
+1444 CPWHSSLGS
-1453 ALEPSQSS
+1453 PLEPSQSS
-1461 HHPALD
+1461 HNPTLD

-1475 TSGGETGGDN
+1475 TSEGETAGDN

-1490 IERPSGFSK
+1490 MERPSGFSK

-1515 SPPFPIMDHPT
+1515 SPPFPIMDHPSS
-1526 TSADSRVLL
+1526 SADSRVLL

-1546 LSPICGDLSET
+1546 SSPICGDLSET

>member
-1 MKNKGAKQKLKRKG
+1 
-15 TASAFGCDLTEYL
+15 
-28 ESSGQDGLQNPPEV
+28 
-42 PESRILQDYREE
+42 
-54 LDSSTVP
+54 
-61 MLSSHCWME
+61 
-70 TGQRLGLLK
+70 
-79 RAWFC
+79 
-84 KVRGDAVEL
+84 
-93 LHCHCLGVRNN
+93 
-104 NILEETPNELLT
+104 
-116 APQLPNPH
+116 
-124 AQRGKRSD
+124 
-132 HPDGINKAIMIC
+132 
-144 KSHIVPPCITDSLTE
+144 
-159 LVSPSDTLTLLAG
+159 
-172 SCRVPYV
+172 
-179 LKSCAEFIETHGIVD
+179 
-194 GIYRLSGVT
+194 
-203 SNIQKLRQEFVSDQC
+203 
-218 PDLTREVYLQDIHCV
+218 
-233 GSLCKLYF
+233 
-241 RELPNPLL
+241 
-249 TYELYKKFTEAV
+249 EAV

-320 LRSKEI
+320 LRSKDI
-326 EAVGCN
+326 EAVGCS

-362 KASSAESTESAS
+362 KGSSAENIESAS

-470 FVRAQKLSG
+470 FVRAQKLSEKATIRPAKSMDSLCSLPVEG
-479 EDEKSRFKRSVTTGG
+479 EDEKSRFKRTVTTGG
-494 FFVPTK
+494 FFVPVMK

-513 KENEWEQEGSAMGAK
+513 KENEWECEGSATGAK

-534 GEKSLSRTSQL
+534 GEKGPPRTPQAKL
-545 KSPPE
+545 PPE
-550 QLKVFRVA
+550 QLKVFRA
-558 EDAENEQTS
+558 TEDAENDQTS
-567 AKGVLMF
+567 SKGGRMF
-574 YTSETATK
+574 YTSETASK

-628 RLPSKDKLSLS
+628 RLPAKEKLSLS

-645 SLMVEGT
+645 SLVAEST
-652 SPSALE
+652 SPSTLE
-658 TGTHTRTEQATEQK
+658 AGIHMRTEQVLERK
-672 EKQLGPTLPVAAARG
+672 EKQPGPTLPAAASRG
-687 CSSEELVAARKSESL
+687 SHPEDLVSDRKPESL
-702 ETPQP
+702 ESPQP
-707 AAENQKTCGQSSCTS
+707 AAEDQETLCGQSSCTRS
-722 SSSSPQ
+722 TISPQ
-728 QSSEQTPTLEQ
+728 QSSEQSPTLEQ
-739 TATSEFHKGPL
+739 TPALEVHTETL
-750 PAHKAEQRQLK
+750 PTEKAEQGQLK
-761 MKEDSSERSC
+761 KKDVSSEGSC
-771 DQQEIKTAKAEGS
+771 GQQEMEMAKTEEGL
-784 QLRDVTEEDAA
+784 QLRDVTEEDPA

-810 KIVEPEEELLL
+810 KIIEPEEELLL
-821 LPAPVP
+821 LPAAVP
-827 KTSLISESSSV
+827 KTGLISESSSSV
-838 QTDSLSSGP
+838 QADSSSSGP
-847 GQSPTLDE
+847 GQSPTLSE
-855 QTSASRAS
+855 QKSATRTP
-863 QVAQG
+863 QVTPQV
-868 PLFGASSI
+868 PLFGVTST
-876 EQQDG
+876 ERQDS
-881 LHKCQSDAVAQQ
+881 LHNCQSDVAAQQ
-893 SCASAPPK
+893 SWASPLPK
-901 LSTLPTGTPTPKNHP
+901 QDTLPTDTATPKNQHP
-916 PMVDSRSECLT
+916 VVDSRSECLT
-927 STLDQK
+927 PSLDWKPHNQPEFREV
-933 IHSQSEF
+933 SPGDEFSCSEG
-940 NEFAPSD
+940 AHL
-947 GFPCSKEAGPESGR
+947 ESGK
-961 EKDSTCRLQREK
+961 EKDSTSQLQKKDDLTRVQTKREK
-973 DGLTGVQTQREKHE
+973 PE
-987 IMTTNERDT
+987 ITTADERDAL
-996 FSSKALSGA
+996 SSKALSGA
-1005 GIQEVK
+1005 GIQELK
-1011 EGNTVSRTQD
+1011 EGNAISRTHD

-1032 DNMQSLELVEP
+1032 DNVQSLELVEP

-1057 TSKDIQEKLI
+1057 TFKDIQDKMI
-1067 QEFHPQTQKAE
+1067 QEFQPQSQRAE
-1078 TGFSLR
+1078 TGLSLR

-1110 DAADQ
+1110 DVPDQ
-1115 QQPHSDILS
+1115 QQSRGDILP
-1124 VTCELSKTQTI
+1124 VTCELPKIQPI
-1135 SPSCF
+1135 CPS
-1140 SKAMQDEND
+1140 SLGKAKQDENGI
-1149 PSPPE
+1149 SPPE
-1154 EPPKPKYALSRGE
+1154 EHLKPEELKHSINREE
-1167 ARDEKVGPSR
+1167 APSEKGRPSR
-1177 IPLSEPD
+1177 IPLSDTE
-1184 EKRVDVSKENPWSSK
+1184 EKKVDVSKEIPWSSK
-1199 LELSLPY
+1199 LDLSLPY
-1206 QNSSDSSSQT
+1206 QKNPSSFSQA
-1216 KNTKEELPIS
+1216 KNTKEELSTS

-1231 EGETVTKALCSA
+1231 GGETVTKALCSA
-1243 PESQLSN
+1243 TESQLSN
-1250 KGEEMPRKVK
+1250 KDEETPCKVK
-1260 TRPSSLNLDSLLTA
+1260 TRPSSLNLDSLLPA

-1285 PSAPGNLLCGQ
+1285 PSAPRSLLCGQ

-1309 THCPA
+1309 TACPS
-1314 ASKGVPW
+1314 ASKGIPW
-1321 GACFN
+1321 GSHFN
-1326 ASMDLDLDYLAV
+1326 AHMDLDLDYLAV
-1338 AHATSGRRNSA
+1338 AHATTGRRNSA
-1349 PISVSA
+1349 PVSVSA

-1388 QNAAPPTEKKETEA
+1388 QNVVPPAEKKEAEP
-1402 KQAIRQAPWVAW
+1402 KQAVRQTQRVAW

-1432 KENSDPALKDSA
+1432 KENSDPAQRDSS
-1444 CPWHGSLGS
+1444 CPWHSNLVS
-1453 ALEPSQSS
+1453 PLEPSQSS
-1461 HHPALD
+1461 HYPALD
-1467 APVLRRKR
+1467 APILRRKR
-1475 TSGGETGGDN
+1475 TSEGETAGDN

-1490 IERPSGFSK
+1490 MERPSGFSK

-1515 SPPFPIMDHPT
+1515 SPPFPIMDHPS
-1526 TSADSRVLL
+1526 SADSRVLL
-1535 SPIRSPTQTTS
+1535 SPIRSPTQSTS
-1546 LSPICGDLSET
+1546 SSSICGDLSET

>member
-15 TASAFGCDLTEYL
+15 AASAFGCDLTEYL
-28 ESSGQDGLQNPPEV
+28 ESSGQD
-42 PESRILQDYREE
+42 
-54 LDSSTVP
+54 
-61 MLSSHCWME
+61 
-70 TGQRLGLLK
+70 
-79 RAWFC
+79 
-84 KVRGDAVEL
+84 
-93 LHCHCLGVRNN
+93 
-104 NILEETPNELLT
+104 
-116 APQLPNPH
+116 
-124 AQRGKRSD
+124 
-132 HPDGINKAIMIC
+132 
-144 KSHIVPPCITDSLTE
+144 
-159 LVSPSDTLTLLAG
+159 
-172 SCRVPYV
+172 VPYV

-300 FSNMT
+300 FSNTT

-354 DQIFNNNR
+354 DQIFSNNR
-362 KASSAESTESAS
+362 KASSAESSESTS

-382 SASLPMKL
+382 SVSLPMKL

-470 FVRAQKLSG
+470 FVRAQKLSEKATIRPAKSMDSLCSLPVEE
-479 EDEKSRFKRSVTTGG
+479 EDEKSRFKRAVTTGG
-494 FFVPTK
+494 FFVPVMK

-513 KENEWEQEGSAMGAK
+513 KENEWEREGSAMGAK
-528 GSSELS
+528 GSSELI
-534 GEKSLSRTSQL
+534 GDKVLSRPLQA

-550 QLKVFRVA
+550 QLKVFRAA
-558 EDAENEQTS
+558 EDAESEQTTP
-567 AKGVLMF
+567 KGGRMF

-582 SGFPSSLFP
+582 PGFPSSLFP

-628 RLPSKDKLSLS
+628 RVPAKEKPSLS

-645 SLMVEGT
+645 SLVAEST
-652 SPSALE
+652 SPSAPE
-658 TGTHTRTEQATEQK
+658 AATHMKTDQVLEQK
-672 EKQLGPTLPVAAARG
+672 EKQLGPTLPSAASRG
-687 CSSEELVAARKSESL
+687 TQPEELVATRKPKSL

-707 AAENQKTCGQSSCTS
+707 AAENQGTLCGQSSCTS
-722 SSSSPQ
+722 TSSPQ
-728 QSSEQTPTLEQ
+728 QSSEQS
-739 TATSEFHKGPL
+739 ATSEQTPASEVHTGPL
-750 PAHKAEQRQLK
+750 PTDRAEQGQLK
-761 MKEDSSERSC
+761 MKRISSEGSC
-771 DQQEIKTAKAEGS
+771 AQQETKTAKTEEGS
-784 QLRDVTEEDAA
+784 HLRDATEEDPA
-795 NALLEPLWPEIQQEL
+795 NALLEPLWPDIQQEL
-810 KIVEPEEELLL
+810 KIIEPEEELLL
-821 LPAPVP
+821 LATSVSKTDPVSENP
-827 KTSLISESSSV
+827 SLVQTCSSSSSPRQSPQTQVPSFGTTSTEGQDSLHNSQSCTSALPKPGKTS
-838 QTDSLSSGP
+838 
-847 GQSPTLDE
+847 
-855 QTSASRAS
+855 
-863 QVAQG
+863 
-868 PLFGASSI
+868 
-876 EQQDG
+876 
-881 LHKCQSDAVAQQ
+881 
-893 SCASAPPK
+893 
-901 LSTLPTGTPTPKNHP
+901 TGTATPKNHHP
-916 PMVDSRSECLT
+916 VVDSRSEGLT
-927 STLDQK
+927 PSLDWK
-933 IHSQSEF
+933 LHSQSEF
-940 NEFAPSD
+940 NEVAPSD
-947 GFPCSKEAGPESGR
+947 EFACSKGACSEPGR
-961 EKDSTCRLQREK
+961 EKDSTCQLLKEKDDLTRVQAQREK
-973 DGLTGVQTQREKHE
+973 PDVITADEW
-987 IMTTNERDT
+987 DT
-996 FSSKALSGA
+996 LSSKVLNGA
-1005 GIQEVK
+1005 GIQELK
-1011 EGNTVSRTQD
+1011 EGNPVSRTHD

-1032 DNMQSLELVEP
+1032 DNVQSLELVEP

-1057 TSKDIQEKLI
+1057 TFKDIQEKMI
-1067 QEFHPQTQKAE
+1067 EEFQSQSQKAE
-1078 TGFSLR
+1078 TSLCLR

-1110 DAADQ
+1110 DATDQ
-1115 QQPHSDILS
+1115 QKPCSDILPL
-1124 VTCELSKTQTI
+1124 TCELPKT
-1135 SPSCF
+1135 SPVTAS
-1140 SKAMQDEND
+1140 SLGKAKQDENG

-1154 EPPKPKYALSRGE
+1154 EPPKPDGLRYPLSREE
-1167 ARDEKVGPSR
+1167 AAAEKERPSR
-1177 IPLSEPD
+1177 IPLSEPE
-1184 EKRVDVSKENPWSSK
+1184 EKKVDMSKENPWSSK
-1199 LELSLPY
+1199 PDLSLPF
-1206 QNSSDSSSQT
+1206 QNSPGSSSQVKT
-1216 KNTKEELPIS
+1216 TKEELSVPE
-1226 QDTAL
+1226 DAAL
-1231 EGETVTKALCSA
+1231 GEETVTKALCSA
-1243 PESQLSN
+1243 TESQLSD
-1250 KGEEMPRKVK
+1250 KGEETLHKVK
-1260 TRPSSLNLDSLLTA
+1260 ARPSSLNLDSFLPA
-1274 PDFFTFESLSM
+1274 PDIFTFESLSM

-1309 THCPA
+1309 TACPA
-1314 ASKGVPW
+1314 AGRGVPW
-1321 GACFN
+1321 GSHFN
-1326 ASMDLDLDYLAV
+1326 THMDLDLEYLAV
-1338 AHATSGRRNSA
+1338 AHATTGRRNSA
-1349 PISVSA
+1349 PVSVSA

-1388 QNAAPPTEKKETEA
+1388 QNAAPPTEKKEAEA
-1402 KQAIRQAPWVAW
+1402 KQANRQTQWVAW

-1432 KENSDPALKDSA
+1432 KENNDPAHKDSP
-1444 CPWHGSLGS
+1444 CPWHSSTGSS
-1453 ALEPSQSS
+1453 LEPSQSS
-1461 HHPALD
+1461 PCPALD

-1475 TSGGETGGDN
+1475 TSEGETAGDN

-1490 IERPSGFSK
+1490 MERPSGFSK

-1515 SPPFPIMDHPT
+1515 SPPFPFMDHSSS
-1526 TSADSRVLL
+1526 SADSRVLL
-1535 SPIRSPTQTTS
+1535 SPIRSPTQTS
-1546 LSPICGDLSET
+1546 SSSPICGDLSEA
-1557 SRTTPEGVTLRNKMT
+1557 SRTTPEGVMLRNKMT

>member
-15 TASAFGCDLTEYL
+15 AASAFGCDLTEHL
-28 ESSGQDGLQNPPEV
+28 ESSGQD
-42 PESRILQDYREE
+42 
-54 LDSSTVP
+54 
-61 MLSSHCWME
+61 
-70 TGQRLGLLK
+70 
-79 RAWFC
+79 
-84 KVRGDAVEL
+84 
-93 LHCHCLGVRNN
+93 
-104 NILEETPNELLT
+104 
-116 APQLPNPH
+116 
-124 AQRGKRSD
+124 
-132 HPDGINKAIMIC
+132 
-144 KSHIVPPCITDSLTE
+144 
-159 LVSPSDTLTLLAG
+159 
-172 SCRVPYV
+172 VPYV

-354 DQIFNNNR
+354 DQIFSKNR
-362 KASSAESTESAS
+362 KASSAENIENAP
-374 VVKSLTLP
+374 VVRNLSLP

-470 FVRAQKLSG
+470 FVRAQKLSEKATIRPAKSMDSLCSLPVEG
-479 EDEKSRFKRSVTTGG
+479 EDEKSRFKRAVTTGG
-494 FFVPTK
+494 FFVPVMK
-500 IRTGGTGSSYDLS
+500 MRTGGTGSSYDLS
-513 KENEWEQEGSAMGAK
+513 KENEWEREGSAMGAK

-534 GEKSLSRTSQL
+534 GDKAPCRTPQA

-550 QLKVFRVA
+550 QLKVFRAA
-558 EDAENEQTS
+558 EEAENEQTS
-567 AKGVLMF
+567 PKGSRMF
-574 YTSETATK
+574 YTSETAAK

-628 RLPSKDKLSLS
+628 RVPAKDKPSLS

-645 SLMVEGT
+645 ALVPEST

-658 TGTHTRTEQATEQK
+658 AGSHTRMELAPERK
-672 EKQLGPTLPVAAARG
+672 EKPPGPLLPTGVARG
-687 CSSEELVAARKSESL
+687 SHPEELVADRKPETL
-702 ETPQP
+702 ETAQP
-707 AAENQKTCGQSSCTS
+707 AAENQEMLCGQSSSTS
-722 SSSSPQ
+722 SSSSLR
-728 QSSEQTPTLEQ
+728 QSSEQSPTLEQ
-739 TATSEFHKGPL
+739 TPASEVHTGLL
-750 PAHKAEQRQLK
+750 PADKAEQGQLK
-761 MKEDSSERSC
+761 MKDVSP
-771 DQQEIKTAKAEGS
+771 EGS
-784 QLRDVTEEDAA
+784 CGQQDIQKAKQEEAPRLRDATEEDPV
-795 NALLEPLWPEIQQEL
+795 NALLEPLWPEIQHEL
-810 KIVEPEEELLL
+810 KIIEPEEELLI
-821 LPAPVP
+821 LPAAVP
-827 KTSLISESSSV
+827 KTGPISESSSV
-838 QTDSLSSGP
+838 QTNSFSSGP
-847 GQSPTLDE
+847 GQGPTLSE
-855 QTSASRAS
+855 QKSASGTPQTTD
-863 QVAQG
+863 QV
-868 PLFGASSI
+868 PLFGATNVERPDSHHS
-876 EQQDG
+876 
-881 LHKCQSDAVAQQ
+881 CQSEVAAQQ
-893 SCASAPPK
+893 SCAPALPK
-901 LSTLPTGTPTPKNHP
+901 PGTVPTGAAALKNHHP
-916 PMVDSRSECLT
+916 VVEDNMSECLT
-927 STLDQK
+927 PPQDWKL
-933 IHSQSEF
+933 HSQPAINEIPPTDTFSLSKGACSE
-940 NEFAPSD
+940 
-947 GFPCSKEAGPESGR
+947 PEK
-961 EKDSTCRLQREK
+961 EKDSTCKLQKETEGHATVHTQSEK
-973 DGLTGVQTQREKHE
+973 PE
-987 IMTTNERDT
+987 IMPADGRDT
-996 FSSKALSGA
+996 FSSKELSGA
-1005 GIQEVK
+1005 GIQELK
-1011 EGNTVSRTQD
+1011 EGNAVSRTHD
-1021 AGDQDDEDTWT
+1021 AGEQDDEDTWT
-1032 DNMQSLELVEP
+1032 DNVQSLELVEP

-1057 TSKDIQEKLI
+1057 TFKDIQEKTI
-1067 QEFHPQTQKAE
+1067 PEFQPQSQRSE
-1078 TGFSLR
+1078 TGLSLR

-1105 PFSFI
+1105 PFPFI
-1110 DAADQ
+1110 DAPEQ
-1115 QQPHSDILS
+1115 QQPCSDILPAS
-1124 VTCELSKTQTI
+1124 CELPKTQPI
-1135 SPSCF
+1135 SPS
-1140 SKAMQDEND
+1140 SLGRAKQDEN
-1149 PSPPE
+1149 STSLPE
-1154 EPPKPKYALSRGE
+1154 EPLKPEELGYPLGREETPAKQE
-1167 ARDEKVGPSR
+1167 EPSR
-1177 IPLSEPD
+1177 ISLSEPE

-1199 LELSLPY
+1199 LELSLSYP
-1206 QNSSDSSSQT
+1206 NTPDCSLQT

-1231 EGETVTKALCSA
+1231 GGDAVTKALCSA
-1243 PESQLSN
+1243 TESGLSN
-1250 KGEEMPRKVK
+1250 KDEETPRKVK
-1260 TRPSSLNLDSLLTA
+1260 TRPSSLNLDTLLPA
-1274 PDFFTFESLSM
+1274 PDFFTFESLAM
-1285 PSAPGNLLCGQ
+1285 PSATGHHLCGQ

-1309 THCPA
+1309 TACPA
-1314 ASKGVPW
+1314 VGKGVPW
-1321 GACFN
+1321 RSPFN
-1326 ASMDLDLDYLAV
+1326 AHMDLDLDYLAV
-1338 AHATSGRRNSA
+1338 AHATTGRRNSA
-1349 PISVSA
+1349 PVSVSA

-1388 QNAAPPTEKKETEA
+1388 QNAAPPAEKKEAEA
-1402 KQAIRQAPWVAW
+1402 KQAVRQAQRVAW
-1414 SHLEAPKS
+1414 GHLEPPKS
-1422 PLTEKKAKAE
+1422 PQTEKKAKAE
-1432 KENSDPALKDSA
+1432 KENSDPAQKDSA
-1444 CPWHGSLGS
+1444 FPWHSSLGS
-1453 ALEPSQSS
+1453 PLELSQSN
-1461 HHPALD
+1461 HNPALD
-1467 APVLRRKR
+1467 TPVLRRKR
-1475 TSGGETGGDN
+1475 TSEGETAEDN

-1490 IERPSGFSK
+1490 MERPSGFSK

-1515 SPPFPIMDHPT
+1515 SPPFPIMDHPSS
-1526 TSADSRVLL
+1526 SADSRVLL

-1546 LSPICGDLSET
+1546 SSPICGDLSET

>member
-15 TASAFGCDLTEYL
+15 AASAFGCDLTEYL
-28 ESSGQDGLQNPPEV
+28 ESSGQD
-42 PESRILQDYREE
+42 
-54 LDSSTVP
+54 
-61 MLSSHCWME
+61 
-70 TGQRLGLLK
+70 
-79 RAWFC
+79 
-84 KVRGDAVEL
+84 
-93 LHCHCLGVRNN
+93 
-104 NILEETPNELLT
+104 
-116 APQLPNPH
+116 
-124 AQRGKRSD
+124 
-132 HPDGINKAIMIC
+132 
-144 KSHIVPPCITDSLTE
+144 
-159 LVSPSDTLTLLAG
+159 
-172 SCRVPYV
+172 VPYV

-362 KASSAESTESAS
+362 KASSAENIECAS
-374 VVKSLTLP
+374 VAKSLTLP

-421 VTGSLFHTVVDL
+421 VTGSFFHTVVDL

-470 FVRAQKLSG
+470 FVRAQKLSEKTTIRPAKSMDSLCSLPVEG

-494 FFVPTK
+494 FFVPAMK
-500 IRTGGTGSSYDLS
+500 IRGGGTGSSYDLS
-513 KENEWEQEGSAMGAK
+513 KENEWEREGSSMGAK
-528 GSSELS
+528 GSSQLS
-534 GEKSLSRTSQL
+534 GEKGPSWAPQM

-558 EDAENEQTS
+558 DDAENEQTS

-628 RLPSKDKLSLS
+628 RLPTKDKLSLS

-645 SLMVEGT
+645 SLMVEST
-652 SPSALE
+652 SSSALE
-658 TGTHTRTEQATEQK
+658 AGAHARMEPPTEGK
-672 EKQLGPTLPVAAARG
+672 EKQLAPTLPVEASRG
-687 CSSEELVAARKSESL
+687 SHPEELVAANKPESL

-707 AAENQKTCGQSSCTS
+707 AAENQKTSGQSSCTRTV
-722 SSSSPQ
+722 SSPQ
-728 QSSEQTPTLEQ
+728 QPSEQSPTLEQ
-739 TATSEFHKGPL
+739 TPALDFHKGPL
-750 PAHKAEQRQLK
+750 PADKAEQGQLK
-761 MKEDSSERSC
+761 MKNVSSEGSC
-771 DQQEIKTAKAEGS
+771 DQQETETAKTEEGS
-784 QLRDVTEEDAA
+784 HLKKDVTEQDAA

-810 KIVEPEEELLL
+810 KIIEPEEELLL
-821 LPAPVP
+821 LPAAVP
-827 KTSLISESSSV
+827 KTSLISESSSSV
-838 QTDSLSSGP
+838 QTDSLSSGQE
-847 GQSPTLDE
+847 QSPTPAE
-855 QTSASRAS
+855 QTSASKALQIT
-863 QVAQG
+863 QV
-868 PLFGASSI
+868 PLFGVSSTE
-876 EQQDG
+876 EQDS
-881 LHKCQSDAVAQQ
+881 LHCCQSDAI
-893 SCASAPPK
+893 APGLPK
-901 LSTLPTGTPTPKNHP
+901 PSTATATPKHHH
-916 PMVDSRSECLT
+916 PMVDSRSECLAL
-927 STLDQK
+927 TLDQK
-933 IHSQSEF
+933 LCSQSEF
-940 NEFAPSD
+940 NEIAPGD
-947 GFPCSKEAGPESGR
+947 GFSCSACPESER
-961 EKDSTCRLQREK
+961 EKDSTCQLQREK
-973 DGLTGVQTQREKHE
+973 DSGLTRVQTQREKHE
-987 IMTTNERDT
+987 IITADERDI
-996 FSSKALSGA
+996 FSSKALSRA

-1011 EGNTVSRTQD
+1011 ECNAVSRTQD

-1032 DNMQSLELVEP
+1032 DNVQSLELVDP

-1057 TSKDIQEKLI
+1057 TSKDIQEKMI
-1067 QEFHPQTQKAE
+1067 QEFHPQSQRPE
-1078 TGFSLR
+1078 TGLSLR

-1115 QQPHSDILS
+1115 QQPRSDILS
-1124 VTCELSKTQTI
+1124 VTCEPSKTQPI
-1135 SPSCF
+1135 SPSTLG
-1140 SKAMQDEND
+1140 KAMRDENAL
-1149 PSPPE
+1149 SSPE
-1154 EPPKPKYALSRGE
+1154 EPSKPEEQNYALRREESPGE
-1167 ARDEKVGPSR
+1167 KAGPSR
-1177 IPLSEPD
+1177 IPLSGPK
-1184 EKRVDVSKENPWSSK
+1184 EKKGDVNKENPWSSK

-1206 QNSSDSSSQT
+1206 QNSPDSSSQA
-1216 KNTKEELPIS
+1216 KNTKKELSVS

-1231 EGETVTKALCSA
+1231 GGETVPKALCSA
-1243 PESQLSN
+1243 PESKMSN
-1250 KGEEMPRKVK
+1250 KGEETPRKVK
-1260 TRPSSLNLDSLLTA
+1260 TRPSSLNLDSLLPS

-1285 PSAPGNLLCGQ
+1285 PSAPGNFLCGQ

-1314 ASKGVPW
+1314 ASRGVPW
-1321 GACFN
+1321 GTCFN
-1326 ASMDLDLDYLAV
+1326 TPVDLDLDYLAV
-1338 AHATSGRRNSA
+1338 AHATTGRRNSA
-1349 PISVSA
+1349 PVSVSA

-1388 QNAAPPTEKKETEA
+1388 QNAASPSQKKEAEA
-1402 KQAIRQAPWVAW
+1402 KQAIRQTPRVAW

-1432 KENSDPALKDSA
+1432 KENSDPAQKDSD
-1444 CPWHGSLGS
+1444 CPWHGSLDS
-1453 ALEPSQSS
+1453 PLELSQSS
-1461 HHPALD
+1461 HYPALD

-1475 TSGGETGGDN
+1475 TSGGETTGDN

>member
-1 MKNKGAKQKLKRKG
+1 
-15 TASAFGCDLTEYL
+15 
-28 ESSGQDGLQNPPEV
+28 
-42 PESRILQDYREE
+42 
-54 LDSSTVP
+54 
-61 MLSSHCWME
+61 
-70 TGQRLGLLK
+70 
-79 RAWFC
+79 
-84 KVRGDAVEL
+84 
-93 LHCHCLGVRNN
+93 
-104 NILEETPNELLT
+104 
-116 APQLPNPH
+116 
-124 AQRGKRSD
+124 
-132 HPDGINKAIMIC
+132 
-144 KSHIVPPCITDSLTE
+144 
-159 LVSPSDTLTLLAG
+159 
-172 SCRVPYV
+172 
-179 LKSCAEFIETHGIVD
+179 
-194 GIYRLSGVT
+194 
-203 SNIQKLRQEFVSDQC
+203 RQEFVSDQC

-362 KASSAESTESAS
+362 KASSAESIESAS

-470 FVRAQKLSG
+470 FVRAQKLSEKATIRPAKSMDSLCSLPVEG
-479 EDEKSRFKRSVTTGG
+479 EDEKSRFKRTVTTGG
-494 FFVPTK
+494 FFVPVMK

-513 KENEWEQEGSAMGAK
+513 KENEWEREGSAMGAK

-534 GEKSLSRTSQL
+534 GEKGPPRTPQA

-550 QLKVFRVA
+550 QLKVFRA
-558 EDAENEQTS
+558 AENAESEQTS
-567 AKGVLMF
+567 PKGGRMF

-628 RLPSKDKLSLS
+628 RVPTKEKLSLS

-645 SLMVEGT
+645 SLVTEST

-658 TGTHTRTEQATEQK
+658 AGTHARTEQAPERK
-672 EKQLGPTLPVAAARG
+672 EKQLGPTLPASVSRG
-687 CSSEELVAARKSESL
+687 PHPEELVAARKSESSD
-702 ETPQP
+702 TPQP
-707 AAENQKTCGQSSCTS
+707 AAENPEILHRQSSCTS
-722 SSSSPQ
+722 SSSDPQ
-728 QSSEQTPTLEQ
+728 QSLEQNPTLEQ
-739 TATSEFHKGPL
+739 TSASEVHLVPL
-750 PAHKAEQRQLK
+750 PADKTQQGQHKNK
-761 MKEDSSERSC
+761 DVSSEGSC
-771 DQQEIKTAKAEGS
+771 SQQEIEKVKTEQGS
-784 QLRDVTEEDAA
+784 HLRDVAEEDAA

-810 KIVEPEEELLL
+810 KIIEPEEELLL
-821 LPAPVP
+821 LPAAVP
-827 KTSLISESSSV
+827 KAGLISEPSASV
-838 QTDSLSSGP
+838 QTDSSSSGP
-847 GQSPTLDE
+847 GHNPTLSE
-855 QTSASRAS
+855 QKSAS
-863 QVAQG
+863 QTPQTPVQG
-868 PLFGASSI
+868 PLFGATGL
-876 EQQDG
+876 ERQDS
-881 LHKCQSDAVAQQ
+881 LHSCQSDVTVRQ
-893 SCASAPPK
+893 SCVAVLPK
-901 LSTLPTGTPTPKNHP
+901 LGTLPTSTAAPKNHHQ
-916 PMVDSRSECLT
+916 VVESTSECIT
-927 STLDQK
+927 SSLDWK
-933 IHSQSEF
+933 LHSQSEF
-940 NEFAPSD
+940 NEVAPRDEFSS
-947 GFPCSKEAGPESGR
+947 SKGSCTELGR
-961 EKDSTCRLQREK
+961 EKDNTCKLQKEKESLTRVQTEREK
-973 DGLTGVQTQREKHE
+973 PE
-987 IMTTNERDT
+987 IITADERDT
-996 FSSKALSGA
+996 LSFKALSGA
-1005 GIQEVK
+1005 GIQELK
-1011 EGNTVSRTQD
+1011 EGNAVSRIHD
-1021 AGDQDDEDTWT
+1021 GGEQDDEDTWT
-1032 DNMQSLELVEP
+1032 DNVQSLELVEP

-1057 TSKDIQEKLI
+1057 IFKDIQEKMI
-1067 QEFHPQTQKAE
+1067 QEFKPQRQRKE
-1078 TGFSLR
+1078 TGLLLR

-1110 DAADQ
+1110 DATEP
-1115 QQPHSDILS
+1115 QQPCSDILS
-1124 VTCELSKTQTI
+1124 MTCELPKTQSI
-1135 SPSCF
+1135 SPS
-1140 SKAMQDEND
+1140 SLGKAKEDENST
-1149 PSPPE
+1149 SPPE
-1154 EPPKPKYALSRGE
+1154 EPSKAEELRYPLSRE
-1167 ARDEKVGPSR
+1167 ESPAQKEGPSR
-1177 IPLSEPD
+1177 IPLSERE
-1184 EKRVDVSKENPWSSK
+1184 EKKVDVSKENAWSSK
-1199 LELSLPY
+1199 LELSFPY
-1206 QNSSDSSSQT
+1206 QNSPGSSKA
-1216 KNTKEELPIS
+1216 KNTKEELFMS
-1226 QDTAL
+1226 QDTAVG
-1231 EGETVTKALCSA
+1231 EETVTKALCSA
-1243 PESQLSN
+1243 AESQLSN
-1250 KGEEMPRKVK
+1250 KGEETSRKVK
-1260 TRPSSLNLDSLLTA
+1260 TRPSSLNLDSLLPG
-1274 PDFFTFESLSM
+1274 PDFFAFESLSM
-1285 PSAPGNLLCGQ
+1285 SSASGNLLCGQ
-1296 KEVKSSDSVPSLP
+1296 KEVKTSDSVPSLP
-1309 THCPA
+1309 TACPI

-1321 GACFN
+1321 PSHFN
-1326 ASMDLDLDYLAV
+1326 AHGDLDLDYLAV
-1338 AHATSGRRNSA
+1338 AHATTGRRNSA
-1349 PISVSA
+1349 PVSVSA

-1388 QNAAPPTEKKETEA
+1388 QNAALPVEKKEAEA
-1402 KQAIRQAPWVAW
+1402 KQAIRQTQRVAW
-1414 SHLEAPKS
+1414 SHLETPKS
-1422 PLTEKKAKAE
+1422 PLSEKKAKAE
-1432 KENSDPALKDSA
+1432 KENSDPAQKDSA
-1444 CPWHGSLGS
+1444 CPWHSSLGS
-1453 ALEPSQSS
+1453 PPEPSQSS
-1461 HHPALD
+1461 HYPALD

-1475 TSGGETGGDN
+1475 TSEGETAGDN
-1485 PQSSK
+1485 PLSSK
-1490 IERPSGFSK
+1490 MERPSGFSK

-1515 SPPFPIMDHPT
+1515 SPPFPIMDHPSS
-1526 TSADSRVLL
+1526 SADSRVLL

-1546 LSPICGDLSET
+1546 SSPICGDLSET
-1557 SRTTPEGVTLRNKMT
+1557 SRTTPDGVMLRNKMT

>member
-15 TASAFGCDLTEYL
+15 AASAFGCDLTEYL
-28 ESSGQDGLQNPPEV
+28 ESSGQD
-42 PESRILQDYREE
+42 
-54 LDSSTVP
+54 
-61 MLSSHCWME
+61 
-70 TGQRLGLLK
+70 
-79 RAWFC
+79 
-84 KVRGDAVEL
+84 
-93 LHCHCLGVRNN
+93 
-104 NILEETPNELLT
+104 
-116 APQLPNPH
+116 
-124 AQRGKRSD
+124 
-132 HPDGINKAIMIC
+132 
-144 KSHIVPPCITDSLTE
+144 
-159 LVSPSDTLTLLAG
+159 
-172 SCRVPYV
+172 VPYV

-362 KASSAESTESAS
+362 KASCAENIESAS

-382 SASLPMKL
+382 STSLPMKL

-470 FVRAQKLSG
+470 FVRAQKLSEKATIRPAKSMDSLCSLPVEG
-479 EDEKSRFKRSVTTGG
+479 EDEKSRFKRTVTTGG
-494 FFVPTK
+494 FFVPVMK

-513 KENEWEQEGSAMGAK
+513 SH
-528 GSSELS
+528 
-534 GEKSLSRTSQL
+534 
-545 KSPPE
+545 P
-550 QLKVFRVA
+550 
-558 EDAENEQTS
+558 
-567 AKGVLMF
+567 
-574 YTSETATK
+574 
-582 SGFPSSLFP
+582 
-591 LEASP
+591 
-596 RHQRKALN
+596 
-604 ISEPFAVSVPLRV
+604 
-617 SAVISTNSTPC
+617 
-628 RLPSKDKLSLS
+628 
-639 SLEELS
+639 
-645 SLMVEGT
+645 
-652 SPSALE
+652 
-658 TGTHTRTEQATEQK
+658 
-672 EKQLGPTLPVAAARG
+672 
-687 CSSEELVAARKSESL
+687 EELVAARKPESL

-707 AAENQKTCGQSSCTS
+707 AAENQETLSGQSSCTS
-722 SSSSPQ
+722 STSSPR
-728 QSSEQTPTLEQ
+728 QSSEQSPTLEQ
-739 TATSEFHKGPL
+739 APASEVHTGLL
-750 PAHKAEQRQLK
+750 PADKAEQGQFK
-761 MKEDSSERSC
+761 TKDTSSEGSC
-771 DQQEIKTAKAEGS
+771 GQQEIETAKTEEGS
-784 QLRDVTEEDAA
+784 RLRDVNEEDPA

-810 KIVEPEEELLL
+810 KIIEPEEELLL
-821 LPAPVP
+821 LPATVP
-827 KTSLISESSSV
+827 KTGLISESSSSV
-838 QTDSLSSGP
+838 QTDNSSAGP
-847 GQSPTLDE
+847 GQSPTLSE
-855 QTSASRAS
+855 QKSASSTPEITS
-863 QVAQG
+863 QV
-868 PLFGASSI
+868 PLFGATGI
-876 EQQDG
+876 ERQDS
-881 LHKCQSDAVAQQ
+881 LHKCEADVVAQQ
-893 SCASAPPK
+893 SCASALPK
-901 LSTLPTGTPTPKNHP
+901 LGTLPTGKAAPKNHHP
-916 PMVDSRSECLT
+916 VVDSRSECLT
-927 STLDQK
+927 PPLDWK
-933 IHSQSEF
+933 LHSQSEF
-940 NEFAPSD
+940 NEVAPSNE
-947 GFPCSKEAGPESGR
+947 FSCSKEACPELGR
-961 EKDSTCRLQREK
+961 EKDSTCQLQGEKNGLTRIQIQREK
-973 DGLTGVQTQREKHE
+973 PE
-987 IMTTNERDT
+987 IMTADERDT
-996 FSSKALSGA
+996 SSSKALSGA
-1005 GIQEVK
+1005 GIQELK
-1011 EGNTVSRTQD
+1011 EGNAVSRTHD

-1032 DNMQSLELVEP
+1032 DNVQSLELVEP

-1057 TSKDIQEKLI
+1057 TFKDIQEKMI
-1067 QEFHPQTQKAE
+1067 QEFQPQSQRAE
-1078 TGFSLR
+1078 TGLSLR

-1110 DAADQ
+1110 DATDQ
-1115 QQPHSDILS
+1115 QQPCSDILP
-1124 VTCELSKTQTI
+1124 VTCELPKTQPI
-1135 SPSCF
+1135 SPS
-1140 SKAMQDEND
+1140 SLGKAKQDENVTN
-1149 PSPPE
+1149 PPE
-1154 EPPKPKYALSRGE
+1154 EPSKPEEVRYPLSRKE
-1167 ARDEKVGPSR
+1167 APAEKEGPSV
-1177 IPLSEPD
+1177 IPLSEPE
-1184 EKRVDVSKENPWSSK
+1184 EKKLDVSKENPWSSK

-1206 QNSSDSSSQT
+1206 QNRAGSSSQVE
-1216 KNTKEELPIS
+1216 NTKEELSIS

-1231 EGETVTKALCSA
+1231 GGETVTKALCSA
-1243 PESQLSN
+1243 TESQLCN
-1250 KGEEMPRKVK
+1250 KGEETPRKVK
-1260 TRPSSLNLDSLLTA
+1260 TRPSSLNLDSLLPI

-1309 THCPA
+1309 TTCPA

-1321 GACFN
+1321 GSHFN
-1326 ASMDLDLDYLAV
+1326 THVDLDLDYLAV
-1338 AHATSGRRNSA
+1338 AHATTGRRNSA
-1349 PISVSA
+1349 PVSVSA

-1388 QNAAPPTEKKETEA
+1388 QNTAAPAEKKEAEA
-1402 KQAIRQAPWVAW
+1402 KQAIRQNQRVAW
-1414 SHLEAPKS
+1414 SHLETPKS

-1432 KENSDPALKDSA
+1432 KENSDPAQKDSA
-1444 CPWHGSLGS
+1444 CPWHSSLGS
-1453 ALEPSQSS
+1453 PLEPSQSS
-1461 HHPALD
+1461 HYPALD

-1475 TSGGETGGDN
+1475 TSEEETAGDN

-1490 IERPSGFSK
+1490 MERPSGFSK

-1515 SPPFPIMDHPT
+1515 SPPFPIMDHPSS
-1526 TSADSRVLL
+1526 SADSRVLL

-1546 LSPICGDLSET
+1546 SSPICGDLSET
-1557 SRTTPEGVTLRNKMT
+1557 ARTTPEGVTLRNKMT

>member
-15 TASAFGCDLTEYL
+15 AASAFGCDLTEYL
-28 ESSGQDGLQNPPEV
+28 ESSGQD
-42 PESRILQDYREE
+42 
-54 LDSSTVP
+54 
-61 MLSSHCWME
+61 
-70 TGQRLGLLK
+70 
-79 RAWFC
+79 
-84 KVRGDAVEL
+84 
-93 LHCHCLGVRNN
+93 
-104 NILEETPNELLT
+104 
-116 APQLPNPH
+116 
-124 AQRGKRSD
+124 
-132 HPDGINKAIMIC
+132 
-144 KSHIVPPCITDSLTE
+144 
-159 LVSPSDTLTLLAG
+159 
-172 SCRVPYV
+172 VPYV

-274 NVIQEL
+274 NVIHEL

-362 KASSAESTESAS
+362 KDSCADNIESAS
-374 VVKSLTLP
+374 VVKSPTLP

-470 FVRAQKLSG
+470 FVRAQKLSEKATIRPAKSMDSLCSLPVEG
-479 EDEKSRFKRSVTTGG
+479 EDEKSRFKRTVTTGG
-494 FFVPTK
+494 FFVPVMK

-513 KENEWEQEGSAMGAK
+513 KENEWEREGSAMGAK
-528 GSSELS
+528 GCSELS
-534 GEKSLSRTSQL
+534 PPRTPQA

-550 QLKVFRVA
+550 QLKVFRAA

-567 AKGVLMF
+567 SKGGRMF
-574 YTSETATK
+574 YTSETAAK

-628 RLPSKDKLSLS
+628 RVPAKEKLSLS

-645 SLMVEGT
+645 SLVAENT

-658 TGTHTRTEQATEQK
+658 AGTHTRTEQVLEPK
-672 EKQLGPTLPVAAARG
+672 EKQPGPTLPVEASRG
-687 CSSEELVAARKSESL
+687 SHPEELVAARKPETL

-707 AAENQKTCGQSSCTS
+707 AAENRETLCGQSSCTS
-722 SSSSPQ
+722 STSSPR
-728 QSSEQTPTLEQ
+728 QSSEQSPTLEQ
-739 TATSEFHKGPL
+739 TPASEFHTRPF
-750 PAHKAEQRQLK
+750 PADKVEQGQLK
-761 MKEDSSERSC
+761 MKDVSSEGSC
-771 DQQEIKTAKAEGS
+771 GQQEIEMAKMEEGS
-784 QLRDVTEEDAA
+784 RLRDVTEEDPA

-810 KIVEPEEELLL
+810 KIIEPEEELLL
-821 LPAPVP
+821 LPAVVP
-827 KTSLISESSSV
+827 QTGLISESSSSV
-838 QTDSLSSGP
+838 QTDSSSSGP
-847 GQSPTLDE
+847 GQSPTLSE
-855 QTSASRAS
+855 QKSASRTPQITT
-863 QVAQG
+863 QV
-868 PLFGASSI
+868 PLFGAGM
-876 EQQDG
+876 EQQENV
-881 LHKCQSDAVAQQ
+881 HNCQSDVVAQQ
-893 SCASAPPK
+893 SCASAVPK
-901 LSTLPTGTPTPKNHP
+901 LGTLPTGTAAPKNHHP
-916 PMVDSRSECLT
+916 VVDSRSECVT
-927 STLDQK
+927 PSLDWK
-933 IHSQSEF
+933 LHSQSEF
-940 NEFAPSD
+940 NEVAPSRE
-947 GFPCSKEAGPESGR
+947 FSCSKGACPESGR
-961 EKDSTCRLQREK
+961 EKDSTCQLQREK
-973 DGLTGVQTQREKHE
+973 ESLTRVQTQKEKPE
-987 IMTTNERDT
+987 IMTADERDT

-1005 GIQEVK
+1005 GIQELK
-1011 EGNTVSRTQD
+1011 EGNAVSRTHD

-1032 DNMQSLELVEP
+1032 DNVQSLELVEP

-1057 TSKDIQEKLI
+1057 TFKDIQEKMI
-1067 QEFHPQTQKAE
+1067 QEFQPQSQRAE
-1078 TGFSLR
+1078 TGLSLR

-1105 PFSFI
+1105 PFSSI
-1110 DAADQ
+1110 DATDQ
-1115 QQPHSDILS
+1115 QQLCSDILP
-1124 VTCELSKTQTI
+1124 VTCELPKTQRI
-1135 SPSCF
+1135 SPSNLG
-1140 SKAMQDEND
+1140 KAKQDENST
-1149 PSPPE
+1149 SPPE
-1154 EPPKPKYALSRGE
+1154 EPSKPEELRYPFSREE
-1167 ARDEKVGPSR
+1167 APAEKEGPSR
-1177 IPLSEPD
+1177 IPLSEPE
-1184 EKRVDVSKENPWSSK
+1184 EKKVDVSKEHPWSSK
-1199 LELSLPY
+1199 PELPLSY
-1206 QNSSDSSSQT
+1206 QNSPGSSSQV
-1216 KNTKEELPIS
+1216 KNTKEELSMS

-1231 EGETVTKALCSA
+1231 GGETVTKTLCSA
-1243 PESQLSN
+1243 TESQLSN
-1250 KGEEMPRKVK
+1250 KGEETPRKVK
-1260 TRPSSLNLDSLLTA
+1260 TRPSSLNLDSLLPA

-1285 PSAPGNLLCGQ
+1285 PSAPGNFLCGQ

-1309 THCPA
+1309 TACPA

-1321 GACFN
+1321 ASHFN
-1326 ASMDLDLDYLAV
+1326 AHVDLDLDYLAV
-1338 AHATSGRRNSA
+1338 AHATTGRRNSA
-1349 PISVSA
+1349 PVSVSA

-1388 QNAAPPTEKKETEA
+1388 QNAAPPAEKKEAET
-1402 KQAIRQAPWVAW
+1402 KQAVRQTQRVAW

-1432 KENSDPALKDSA
+1432 KENSDPAQKDSA
-1444 CPWHGSLGS
+1444 CPWHSSLGS
-1453 ALEPSQSS
+1453 PLEPSQSS

-1475 TSGGETGGDN
+1475 TSEGETAGDN

-1490 IERPSGFSK
+1490 MERPSGFSK

-1515 SPPFPIMDHPT
+1515 SPPFPIMDHPSS
-1526 TSADSRVLL
+1526 SADSRVLL

-1546 LSPICGDLSET
+1546 SSPICGDLSET

>member
-15 TASAFGCDLTEYL
+15 AASAFGCDLTEYL
-28 ESSGQDGLQNPPEV
+28 ESSGQD
-42 PESRILQDYREE
+42 
-54 LDSSTVP
+54 
-61 MLSSHCWME
+61 
-70 TGQRLGLLK
+70 
-79 RAWFC
+79 
-84 KVRGDAVEL
+84 
-93 LHCHCLGVRNN
+93 
-104 NILEETPNELLT
+104 
-116 APQLPNPH
+116 
-124 AQRGKRSD
+124 
-132 HPDGINKAIMIC
+132 
-144 KSHIVPPCITDSLTE
+144 
-159 LVSPSDTLTLLAG
+159 
-172 SCRVPYV
+172 VPYV

-362 KASSAESTESAS
+362 KASCAENIESTS

-470 FVRAQKLSG
+470 FVRAQKLSEKATIRPAKSMDSLCSLPVEG
-479 EDEKSRFKRSVTTGG
+479 EDEKSRFKRTVTTGG
-494 FFVPTK
+494 FFVPVMK

-513 KENEWEQEGSAMGAK
+513 KENEWEREGSGMGAK
-528 GSSELS
+528 GCSELS
-534 GEKSLSRTSQL
+534 GEKGPPRTPQA

-550 QLKVFRVA
+550 QLKVFRAA

-567 AKGVLMF
+567 SKGGRMF

-582 SGFPSSLFP
+582 TGFPSSLFP

-628 RLPSKDKLSLS
+628 RVPAKEKLSLS
-639 SLEELS
+639 SLDELS
-645 SLMVEGT
+645 SLVAESM
-652 SPSALE
+652 SPSAQE
-658 TGTHTRTEQATEQK
+658 AGTHTRTEQAPEQK
-672 EKQLGPTLPVAAARG
+672 EKQPGPALPTPASRG
-687 CSSEELVAARKSESL
+687 SHPEGLVAARKPETL

-707 AAENQKTCGQSSCTS
+707 AAENQETLCVESSSTS
-722 SSSSPQ
+722 SPNSPQ
-728 QSSEQTPTLEQ
+728 QSSEQSPTLQQ
-739 TATSEFHKGPL
+739 TPATDVHTGPL
-750 PAHKAEQRQLK
+750 PADTAEQGQLK
-761 MKEDSSERSC
+761 MKDVSSEGSC
-771 DQQEIKTAKAEGS
+771 GQQEIEMAKAEERS
-784 QLRDVTEEDAA
+784 PLRDVTEDPA
-795 NALLEPLWPEIQQEL
+795 NALLEPLWPDIQQEL
-810 KIVEPEEELLL
+810 KIIESEEELLL
-821 LPAPVP
+821 VPAAVP
-827 KTSLISESSSV
+827 KMSLISESSPSV
-838 QTDSLSSGP
+838 QTDSFSSGP
-847 GQSPTLDE
+847 GQSPTLSE
-855 QTSASRAS
+855 QKSASRTPQTTT
-863 QVAQG
+863 QV
-868 PLFGASSI
+868 PLLGTTGM
-876 EQQDG
+876 EQQES
-881 LHKCQSDAVAQQ
+881 LHNCQSDVAAEP
-893 SCASAPPK
+893 SCASALPK
-901 LSTLPTGTPTPKNHP
+901 AGTLPTGTAAPKNHHP
-916 PMVDSRSECLT
+916 VVEDSRSECLT
-927 STLDQK
+927 PPLDWNL
-933 IHSQSEF
+933 HRQSEF
-940 NEFAPSD
+940 HEVAPTDEFS
-947 GFPCSKEAGPESGR
+947 CSKGESGR
-961 EKDSTCRLQREK
+961 EKDSIHQLQREK
-973 DGLTGVQTQREKHE
+973 DGLTRVQTQREKPE
-987 IMTTNERDT
+987 IMTADERDT
-996 FSSKALSGA
+996 FSSKVLSGPE
-1005 GIQEVK
+1005 IQDLK
-1011 EGNTVSRTQD
+1011 EGNPVSRTHE

-1032 DNMQSLELVEP
+1032 DNVQSLELVEP

-1057 TSKDIQEKLI
+1057 TFKDIQEKMI
-1067 QEFHPQTQKAE
+1067 QAFQPQSQRAE
-1078 TGFSLR
+1078 TSLSLR

-1110 DAADQ
+1110 DAPDQ
-1115 QQPHSDILS
+1115 QQPCTDVLP
-1124 VTCELSKTQTI
+1124 VTCELPKTQPI
-1135 SPSCF
+1135 SPS
-1140 SKAMQDEND
+1140 SLGKGKQDENGIN
-1149 PSPPE
+1149 PPE
-1154 EPPKPKYALSRGE
+1154 DPLKPEELRYPLSREE
-1167 ARDEKVGPSR
+1167 APAEKEGSCR
-1177 IPLSEPD
+1177 IPLSDPE
-1184 EKRVDVSKENPWSSK
+1184 EKKVDVSNENPWSSN

-1206 QNSSDSSSQT
+1206 QNNPGSSPQV
-1216 KNTKEELPIS
+1216 KNTKEELPIP

-1231 EGETVTKALCSA
+1231 GGETVAKALCSTT
-1243 PESQLSN
+1243 ESHLSN
-1250 KGEEMPRKVK
+1250 KDEETPRKVK
-1260 TRPSSLNLDSLLTA
+1260 TRPSSLNLDSLLPA
-1274 PDFFTFESLSM
+1274 PDFFTFENLSM
-1285 PSAPGNLLCGQ
+1285 PSAPGNHLCGQ

-1309 THCPA
+1309 TACPA
-1314 ASKGVPW
+1314 ARKGIPW
-1321 GACFN
+1321 GSHFN
-1326 ASMDLDLDYLAV
+1326 AHMDLDLDYLAV
-1338 AHATSGRRNSA
+1338 AHATTGRRNSA
-1349 PISVSA
+1349 PVSVSA

-1376 IQYTQIPQPLQA
+1376 IQYTQIPQPLQS
-1388 QNAAPPTEKKETEA
+1388 QNTAPPAEKKEAET
-1402 KQAIRQAPWVAW
+1402 KQAVRQNQRVAW

-1422 PLTEKKAKAE
+1422 PLMEKKAKAE
-1432 KENSDPALKDSA
+1432 KENSDPAQKDSA
-1444 CPWHGSLGS
+1444 CPWHSNLGS
-1453 ALEPSQSS
+1453 SLEPSQSS
-1461 HHPALD
+1461 HHPTLD

-1475 TSGGETGGDN
+1475 TSEGETAGDN

-1490 IERPSGFSK
+1490 MERPSGFSK

-1515 SPPFPIMDHPT
+1515 SPPFPIMDHPSS
-1526 TSADSRVLL
+1526 SADSRVLL

-1546 LSPICGDLSET
+1546 SSPICGDLSET

>member
-15 TASAFGCDLTEYL
+15 AASAFGCDLTEYL
-28 ESSGQDGLQNPPEV
+28 ESSGQD
-42 PESRILQDYREE
+42 
-54 LDSSTVP
+54 
-61 MLSSHCWME
+61 
-70 TGQRLGLLK
+70 
-79 RAWFC
+79 
-84 KVRGDAVEL
+84 
-93 LHCHCLGVRNN
+93 
-104 NILEETPNELLT
+104 
-116 APQLPNPH
+116 
-124 AQRGKRSD
+124 
-132 HPDGINKAIMIC
+132 
-144 KSHIVPPCITDSLTE
+144 
-159 LVSPSDTLTLLAG
+159 
-172 SCRVPYV
+172 VPYV

-354 DQIFNNNR
+354 DQIFSNNR
-362 KASSAESTESAS
+362 KASSAENIESAS

-382 SASLPMKL
+382 SVSLPMKL

-470 FVRAQKLSG
+470 FVRAQKLSEKATIRPAKSMDSLCSLPVEG
-479 EDEKSRFKRSVTTGG
+479 EDEKNRFKRTVTTGG
-494 FFVPTK
+494 FFVPVMK

-513 KENEWEQEGSAMGAK
+513 KENEWEREGSAMGAK

-534 GEKSLSRTSQL
+534 GEKGPSRTLQAR
-545 KSPPE
+545 SPPE
-550 QLKVFRVA
+550 QLKVFRAA
-558 EDAENEQTS
+558 EDTENEQIS
-567 AKGVLMF
+567 PKGGRMF

-582 SGFPSSLFP
+582 SGFPSSLKFP

-628 RLPSKDKLSLS
+628 RLPAKEKLSLS
-639 SLEELS
+639 SLDELS
-645 SLMVEGT
+645 SLVAEST
-652 SPSALE
+652 SSSALE
-658 TGTHTRTEQATEQK
+658 VAVGTHTRTEQAPERK
-672 EKQLGPTLPVAAARG
+672 GKQAGPTLTAAASRG
-687 CSSEELVAARKSESL
+687 SHPEELVPARKPESL

-707 AAENQKTCGQSSCTS
+707 AAESQDTLCGQSSCTS
-722 SSSSPQ
+722 STSTAR
-728 QSSEQTPTLEQ
+728 QSSEQSPTCEQ
-739 TATSEFHKGPL
+739 PPASEVHTGPL
-750 PAHKAEQRQLK
+750 PADKAEQGQLK
-761 MKEDSSERSC
+761 TKDVSSEGSC
-771 DQQEIKTAKAEGS
+771 GQQEIETAKTEGRS
-784 QLRDVTEEDAA
+784 CLRDVTEEGPA
-795 NALLEPLWPEIQQEL
+795 NALLEPLWPDIQQEL
-810 KIVEPEEELLL
+810 KIIEPEEELLL
-821 LPAPVP
+821 LPASVP
-827 KTSLISESSSV
+827 KAGLISESSSSA
-838 QTDSLSSGP
+838 QTDSSSSGP
-847 GQSPTLDE
+847 GQSPTLSE
-855 QTSASRAS
+855 QKSASRTPQITT
-863 QVAQG
+863 QV
-868 PLFGASSI
+868 PLFGATGM
-876 EQQDG
+876 EQQDS
-881 LHKCQSDAVAQQ
+881 LHNCQSDVVAQQ
-893 SCASAPPK
+893 SRVSAVPK
-901 LSTLPTGTPTPKNHP
+901 LGTLPTGTAAPKNHHP
-916 PMVDSRSECLT
+916 VVDGRSECLT
-927 STLDQK
+927 PHPDCKL
-933 IHSQSEF
+933 HSQSES
-940 NEFAPSD
+940 NDVAPSD
-947 GFPCSKEAGPESGR
+947 EFYCSKGACPESGQ
-961 EKDSTCRLQREK
+961 EKSSTCQPQREK
-973 DGLTGVQTQREKHE
+973 DGLTRVQTQREKPE
-987 IMTTNERDT
+987 IMTADERDT

-1005 GIQEVK
+1005 GIQELK
-1011 EGNTVSRTQD
+1011 EGNVVSRTHD

-1032 DNMQSLELVEP
+1032 DNVQSLELVEP

-1057 TSKDIQEKLI
+1057 TFKDIQEKMI
-1067 QEFHPQTQKAE
+1067 QEFQPQTQRAD
-1078 TGFSLR
+1078 TGLSLR

-1096 DTVMSLWTI
+1096 DAVMSLWTI

-1110 DAADQ
+1110 DATEQ
-1115 QQPHSDILS
+1115 QQPCSDILP
-1124 VTCELSKTQTI
+1124 VTCELPKTQLI
-1135 SPSCF
+1135 SPS
-1140 SKAMQDEND
+1140 SLGKAKQDENGT
-1149 PSPPE
+1149 SSLEESLKPE
-1154 EPPKPKYALSRGE
+1154 ELRYPLSREE
-1167 ARDEKVGPSR
+1167 ALAEKEGPSR
-1177 IPLSEPD
+1177 IPLSEP
-1184 EKRVDVSKENPWSSK
+1184 EGKKVDVNKENPWSPK

-1206 QNSSDSSSQT
+1206 QKSPGSSSQV
-1216 KNTKEELPIS
+1216 KNTKEELSMS

-1231 EGETVTKALCSA
+1231 GGQTVTKSLCSA
-1243 PESQLSN
+1243 TESQLSN
-1250 KGEEMPRKVK
+1250 KGEETPRKVK
-1260 TRPSSLNLDSLLTA
+1260 TRPSSLNLDSLLPA

-1285 PSAPGNLLCGQ
+1285 PSAPGTLLCGQ
-1296 KEVKSSDSVPSLP
+1296 KEVKSSDSAPSLP
-1309 THCPA
+1309 TACPA
-1314 ASKGVPW
+1314 VSKSIPW
-1321 GACFN
+1321 GSHFN
-1326 ASMDLDLDYLAV
+1326 AHVDLDLDYLAV
-1338 AHATSGRRNSA
+1338 AHATTGRRNSA
-1349 PISVSA
+1349 PVSVSA

-1388 QNAAPPTEKKETEA
+1388 QNAAPLAEKKEAEA
-1402 KQAIRQAPWVAW
+1402 KQAIRQTQRVAW
-1414 SHLEAPKS
+1414 SHLETPKS
-1422 PLTEKKAKAE
+1422 PLMEKKAKAE
-1432 KENSDPALKDSA
+1432 KENSDPAQKDSA
-1444 CPWHGSLGS
+1444 CPWHSSLGS
-1453 ALEPSQSS
+1453 PLEQSQSS
-1461 HHPALD
+1461 HYPALD

-1475 TSGGETGGDN
+1475 TSEGETAGDN

-1490 IERPSGFSK
+1490 MERPSGFSK

-1515 SPPFPIMDHPT
+1515 SPPFPIMDHPS
-1526 TSADSRVLL
+1526 SADSRVLL

-1546 LSPICGDLSET
+1546 SSPICGDLSET

>member
-15 TASAFGCDLTEYL
+15 AASAFGCDLTEYL
-28 ESSGQDGLQNPPEV
+28 ESSGQD
-42 PESRILQDYREE
+42 
-54 LDSSTVP
+54 
-61 MLSSHCWME
+61 
-70 TGQRLGLLK
+70 
-79 RAWFC
+79 
-84 KVRGDAVEL
+84 
-93 LHCHCLGVRNN
+93 
-104 NILEETPNELLT
+104 
-116 APQLPNPH
+116 
-124 AQRGKRSD
+124 
-132 HPDGINKAIMIC
+132 
-144 KSHIVPPCITDSLTE
+144 
-159 LVSPSDTLTLLAG
+159 
-172 SCRVPYV
+172 VPYV

-362 KASSAESTESAS
+362 KASCAESIESAS

-382 SASLPMKL
+382 TASLPMKL

-421 VTGSLFHTVVDL
+421 VTGPLFHTVVDL

-470 FVRAQKLSG
+470 FVRAQKLSEKATIRPAKSMDSLCSLPVEG
-479 EDEKSRFKRSVTTGG
+479 EDEKSRFKRTVTTGG
-494 FFVPTK
+494 FFVPVMK

-513 KENEWEQEGSAMGAK
+513 KENEWERDGSATGAK

-534 GEKSLSRTSQL
+534 GEKGPPRTPQA

-550 QLKVFRVA
+550 QLKVFRAA
-558 EDAENEQTS
+558 ESAENEQTS
-567 AKGVLMF
+567 LKGGHMF
-574 YTSETATK
+574 YTSDTAAK

-628 RLPSKDKLSLS
+628 RVPPKEKVSLS

-645 SLMVEGT
+645 SLVAEST
-652 SPSALE
+652 SSSSLE
-658 TGTHTRTEQATEQK
+658 AGTHTRTNQVQERT
-672 EKQLGPTLPVAAARG
+672 EKQLGSTLPAASSRG
-687 CSSEELVAARKSESL
+687 SHPEELVAARKSESL
-702 ETPQP
+702 ETSQL
-707 AAENQKTCGQSSCTS
+707 AAENQETLCGPSSCTS
-722 SSSSPQ
+722 STSSPQ
-728 QSSEQTPTLEQ
+728 QSSEQSPILEQ
-739 TATSEFHKGPL
+739 TPASEVHTEPL
-750 PAHKAEQRQLK
+750 PADKAEKGQPK
-761 MKEDSSERSC
+761 IKDVSSEGSC
-771 DQQEIKTAKAEGS
+771 SQQEIKTAKTEEGS
-784 QLRDVTEEDAA
+784 HLRDVIEEDPAKV
-795 NALLEPLWPEIQQEL
+795 LLEPLWPEMQQEL
-810 KIVEPEEELLL
+810 KIIEPEEELLL
-821 LPAPVP
+821 LPASVP
-827 KTSLISESSSV
+827 KPGLISESSSSV
-838 QTDSLSSGP
+838 QADSLSSGP
-847 GQSPTLDE
+847 GQSPTASE
-855 QTSASRAS
+855 QKSASRTPQTTT
-863 QVAQG
+863 QV
-868 PLFGASSI
+868 PLFGATGMN
-876 EQQDG
+876 QQDS
-881 LHKCQSDAVAQQ
+881 LHNCQSDVAAQQ
-893 SCASAPPK
+893 SCASALPK
-901 LSTLPTGTPTPKNHP
+901 PSTLPTTTATPKNHHP
-916 PMVDSRSECLT
+916 VVEESRSECLT
-927 STLDQK
+927 PPVDWRN
-933 IHSQSEF
+933 HRQSEF
-940 NEFAPSD
+940 NEVAPSNE
-947 GFPCSKEAGPESGR
+947 FSCSKGAHPESKR
-961 EKDSTCRLQREK
+961 EEDSTCQLQREK
-973 DGLTGVQTQREKHE
+973 DGLTRAQAQIEKPE
-987 IMTTNERDT
+987 ILTADERDT

-1005 GIQEVK
+1005 GIQEMREASAV
-1011 EGNTVSRTQD
+1011 TRAHD

-1032 DNMQSLELVEP
+1032 DNVQILELVEP

-1057 TSKDIQEKLI
+1057 TFKDIQEKMI
-1067 QEFHPQTQKAE
+1067 QEFQPQSQRAE
-1078 TGFSLR
+1078 TSFSVR

-1096 DTVMSLWTI
+1096 DTVMSLWAI
-1105 PFSFI
+1105 PFSFL
-1110 DAADQ
+1110 DANDQ
-1115 QQPHSDILS
+1115 QQPCSDILPL
-1124 VTCELSKTQTI
+1124 TCELPKTQPI
-1135 SPSCF
+1135 SPS
-1140 SKAMQDEND
+1140 SLGKTKQDESGTC
-1149 PSPPE
+1149 PPQEPLKPE
-1154 EPPKPKYALSRGE
+1154 ELRYPLSRE
-1167 ARDEKVGPSR
+1167 EVPAEKEGPSR
-1177 IPLSEPD
+1177 ILLSEPE
-1184 EKRVDVSKENPWSSK
+1184 EKKVDMNKENPWNSK

-1206 QNSSDSSSQT
+1206 QNSPGNSSQV
-1216 KNTKEELPIS
+1216 KNTKEELSTS

-1231 EGETVTKALCSA
+1231 GRETVTKALCSA
-1243 PESQLSN
+1243 TESQLSN
-1250 KGEEMPRKVK
+1250 KGEETPRKVK
-1260 TRPSSLNLDSLLTA
+1260 TRPSSLNLDSLLPA
-1274 PDFFTFESLSM
+1274 PDFFTFESLSK

-1309 THCPA
+1309 TACPA
-1314 ASKGVPW
+1314 ASKGIPW
-1321 GACFN
+1321 GSNFN
-1326 ASMDLDLDYLAV
+1326 AHVDLDLDYLAV
-1338 AHATSGRRNSA
+1338 AHATTGRRNSA
-1349 PISVSA
+1349 PVSVSA

-1388 QNAAPPTEKKETEA
+1388 QNTALLAEKKEPET
-1402 KQAIRQAPWVAW
+1402 KQAIRQTQRVAW

-1422 PLTEKKAKAE
+1422 PLAEKKAKAE
-1432 KENSDPALKDSA
+1432 KENSDPAQKDSA
-1444 CPWHGSLGS
+1444 CPWHSSLG
-1453 ALEPSQSS
+1453 AVLEPSQSS
-1461 HHPALD
+1461 HHPTLD

-1475 TSGGETGGDN
+1475 TSEGEAVGDN

-1490 IERPSGFSK
+1490 MERPSGFSK

-1515 SPPFPIMDHPT
+1515 SPPFPIMDHPSS
-1526 TSADSRVLL
+1526 SADSRVLL

-1546 LSPICGDLSET
+1546 SSPICGDLSET
-1557 SRTTPEGVTLRNKMT
+1557 SWKTPEGVTLRNKMT

-1589 PQRRSVILDGRSGRQ
+1589 PQRRSVILDSRSGRQ

>member
-15 TASAFGCDLTEYL
+15 AASAFGCDLTEHL
-28 ESSGQDGLQNPPEV
+28 ESSGQD
-42 PESRILQDYREE
+42 
-54 LDSSTVP
+54 
-61 MLSSHCWME
+61 
-70 TGQRLGLLK
+70 
-79 RAWFC
+79 
-84 KVRGDAVEL
+84 
-93 LHCHCLGVRNN
+93 
-104 NILEETPNELLT
+104 
-116 APQLPNPH
+116 
-124 AQRGKRSD
+124 
-132 HPDGINKAIMIC
+132 
-144 KSHIVPPCITDSLTE
+144 
-159 LVSPSDTLTLLAG
+159 
-172 SCRVPYV
+172 VPYV

-354 DQIFNNNR
+354 DQIFSKNR
-362 KASSAESTESAS
+362 KASSAENIENAPIVRNLS
-374 VVKSLTLP
+374 LP

-470 FVRAQKLSG
+470 FVRAQKLSEKATIRPAKSMDSLCSLPVEG
-479 EDEKSRFKRSVTTGG
+479 EDEKSRFKRAVTTGG
-494 FFVPTK
+494 FFVPVMK
-500 IRTGGTGSSYDLS
+500 MRTGGTGSSYDLS
-513 KENEWEQEGSAMGAK
+513 KENEWEREGSAMGAK

-534 GEKSLSRTSQL
+534 GDKAPCRTPQA

-550 QLKVFRVA
+550 QLKVFRAA
-558 EDAENEQTS
+558 EDAENDQTCP
-567 AKGVLMF
+567 KGSRMF
-574 YTSETATK
+574 YTSETAAK

-628 RLPSKDKLSLS
+628 RVPAKDKPSLS

-645 SLMVEGT
+645 VLVPESP

-658 TGTHTRTEQATEQK
+658 AGSHTRMELAPEKK
-672 EKQLGPTLPVAAARG
+672 EKPPGPLLTTGAARG
-687 CSSEELVAARKSESL
+687 SHPEELVAARKPETL
-702 ETPQP
+702 ETAQP
-707 AAENQKTCGQSSCTS
+707 AAENQEMLCGQSSSTS
-722 SSSSPQ
+722 SSSSLQ
-728 QSSEQTPTLEQ
+728 QSSEQSPTLEQ
-739 TATSEFHKGPL
+739 TPASEVHAGML
-750 PAHKAEQRQLK
+750 PAGKAEQGPLK
-761 MKEDSSERSC
+761 MKDISP
-771 DQQEIKTAKAEGS
+771 EGS
-784 QLRDVTEEDAA
+784 CGQQDIQKAKPEEAPRLRDATEEDPV
-795 NALLEPLWPEIQQEL
+795 NALLEPLWPEIQHEL
-810 KIVEPEEELLL
+810 KIIEPEEELLI
-821 LPAPVP
+821 LPAAVP
-827 KTSLISESSSV
+827 KTGPISDSSSA
-838 QTDSLSSGP
+838 QTNSFSSGP
-847 GQSPTLDE
+847 GQSPTPSE
-855 QTSASRAS
+855 QKPACGTPQTTA
-863 QVAQG
+863 QV
-868 PLFGASSI
+868 PLFGASNVERPDS
-876 EQQDG
+876 
-881 LHKCQSDAVAQQ
+881 HHSCQSDVAAQQ
-893 SCASAPPK
+893 SCAPA
-901 LSTLPTGTPTPKNHP
+901 LPTPGTVPTGAAIPKNHHP
-916 PMVDSRSECLT
+916 VVEDSMSECLT
-927 STLDQK
+927 PPLDWK
-933 IHSQSEF
+933 LHSQPDINEVPPTDTFSLSKGACSE
-940 NEFAPSD
+940 
-947 GFPCSKEAGPESGR
+947 PEK
-961 EKDSTCRLQREK
+961 EKDSTCKLQKESEGHTR
-973 DGLTGVQTQREKHE
+973 VHTQREKPE
-987 IMTTNERDT
+987 IMPADGRDA
-996 FSSKALSGA
+996 FASKELSGA
-1005 GIQEVK
+1005 GIQELK
-1011 EGNTVSRTQD
+1011 EGNAVSRTHE
-1021 AGDQDDEDTWT
+1021 AGEQDDEDTWT
-1032 DNMQSLELVEP
+1032 DNVQSLELVEP

-1057 TSKDIQEKLI
+1057 TFKDIQEKTI
-1067 QEFHPQTQKAE
+1067 PEFQPQSQRSE
-1078 TGFSLR
+1078 TGLSLR

-1096 DTVMSLWTI
+1096 DTVMTLWTI
-1105 PFSFI
+1105 PFPFI
-1110 DAADQ
+1110 DSPEQ
-1115 QQPHSDILS
+1115 QQPCSDILPAS
-1124 VTCELSKTQTI
+1124 CELPKTQPI
-1135 SPSCF
+1135 SPS
-1140 SKAMQDEND
+1140 SLGRAKQDEN
-1149 PSPPE
+1149 STSLPE
-1154 EPPKPKYALSRGE
+1154 EPLKP
-1167 ARDEKVGPSR
+1167 DELRYPHDREETPAKQEEPSR
-1177 IPLSEPD
+1177 IPLSEPE
-1184 EKRVDVSKENPWSSK
+1184 EKKVDASKENPWSSK
-1199 LELSLPY
+1199 LELSLSYP
-1206 QNSSDSSSQT
+1206 NTPECSLET

-1231 EGETVTKALCSA
+1231 GGDAVTKALCSA
-1243 PESQLSN
+1243 TESGLSN
-1250 KGEEMPRKVK
+1250 KGEETPRKVK
-1260 TRPSSLNLDSLLTA
+1260 TRPSSLNLDTLLPA
-1274 PDFFTFESLSM
+1274 PDFFTFESLAL
-1285 PSAPGNLLCGQ
+1285 PSATGHHLCGQ

-1309 THCPA
+1309 TACPA
-1314 ASKGVPW
+1314 VGKGVPW
-1321 GACFN
+1321 GSPFN
-1326 ASMDLDLDYLAV
+1326 THVDLDLDYLAM
-1338 AHATSGRRNSA
+1338 AHATTGRRNSA
-1349 PISVSA
+1349 PVSVSA

-1388 QNAAPPTEKKETEA
+1388 QNAAPPAEKKEAEA
-1402 KQAIRQAPWVAW
+1402 KQAGRQTQRVAW
-1414 SHLEAPKS
+1414 GHLEPPKS
-1422 PLTEKKAKAE
+1422 PQTEKKAKAE
-1432 KENSDPALKDSA
+1432 KENSDPAQKDSA
-1444 CPWHGSLGS
+1444 CPWHSSLGS
-1453 ALEPSQSS
+1453 SLEPSQSN
-1461 HHPALD
+1461 HNPALD

-1475 TSGGETGGDN
+1475 TSEGETAEDN

-1490 IERPSGFSK
+1490 MERPSGFSK

-1515 SPPFPIMDHPT
+1515 SPPFPIMDHPSS
-1526 TSADSRVLL
+1526 SADSRVLL

-1546 LSPICGDLSET
+1546 SSPICGDLSET

>member
-15 TASAFGCDLTEYL
+15 ATSAFGCDLTEYL
-28 ESSGQDGLQNPPEV
+28 ESSGQD
-42 PESRILQDYREE
+42 
-54 LDSSTVP
+54 
-61 MLSSHCWME
+61 
-70 TGQRLGLLK
+70 
-79 RAWFC
+79 
-84 KVRGDAVEL
+84 
-93 LHCHCLGVRNN
+93 
-104 NILEETPNELLT
+104 
-116 APQLPNPH
+116 
-124 AQRGKRSD
+124 
-132 HPDGINKAIMIC
+132 
-144 KSHIVPPCITDSLTE
+144 
-159 LVSPSDTLTLLAG
+159 
-172 SCRVPYV
+172 VPYV

-362 KASSAESTESAS
+362 KASCADNIESAS

-470 FVRAQKLSG
+470 FVRAQKLSEKATIRPAKSMDSLCSLPVEG
-479 EDEKSRFKRSVTTGG
+479 EDEKSRFKRTVTTGG
-494 FFVPTK
+494 FFVPVMK
-500 IRTGGTGSSYDLS
+500 MRTGGTGSSYDLS
-513 KENEWEQEGSAMGAK
+513 KENEWEREGSAVGAK
-528 GSSELS
+528 GCSELS
-534 GEKSLSRTSQL
+534 GEKGPPRTPQA

-550 QLKVFRVA
+550 QLKVFRAA

-567 AKGVLMF
+567 PKGGRMF
-574 YTSETATK
+574 YTSETAAK
-582 SGFPSSLFP
+582 S
-591 LEASP
+591 
-596 RHQRKALN
+596 ALN

-628 RLPSKDKLSLS
+628 RVPAKEKLSLS

-645 SLMVEGT
+645 SLVAEST

-658 TGTHTRTEQATEQK
+658 AGMHTRTEQAPERK
-672 EKQLGPTLPVAAARG
+672 EKQPGPTLPAEASRG
-687 CSSEELVAARKSESL
+687 SHPEELVAARKPESL
-702 ETPQP
+702 ETPQLP
-707 AAENQKTCGQSSCTS
+707 AENQETLCGQSSCTS
-722 SSSSPQ
+722 STSSPQ
-728 QSSEQTPTLEQ
+728 QASEQSPTLEQ
-739 TATSEFHKGPL
+739 TPASEVHMGL
-750 PAHKAEQRQLK
+750 LTADKAEQGQLK
-761 MKEDSSERSC
+761 TKDVSSEGSC
-771 DQQEIKTAKAEGS
+771 GQQEIETAKTEEGS
-784 QLRDVTEEDAA
+784 RLRAVTEEDPA
-795 NALLEPLWPEIQQEL
+795 NAHLEPLWPEIQQEL
-810 KIVEPEEELLL
+810 KIIEPEEELLL
-821 LPAPVP
+821 LPAAVS
-827 KTSLISESSSV
+827 KTALISESSSSV
-838 QTDSLSSGP
+838 QSDSSSSGP
-847 GQSPTLDE
+847 GQSPTLSE
-855 QTSASRAS
+855 QKSASRTPQITT
-863 QVAQG
+863 QV
-868 PLFGASSI
+868 PLFSATGM
-876 EQQDG
+876 ERQDS
-881 LHKCQSDAVAQQ
+881 LHNCQSDVVAQQ
-893 SCASAPPK
+893 SCASALPK
-901 LSTLPTGTPTPKNHP
+901 LGTLPTGTAAPKNHHP
-916 PMVDSRSECLT
+916 VVDSRSECLT
-927 STLDQK
+927 PPLDWK
-933 IHSQSEF
+933 LHSQSEF
-940 NEFAPSD
+940 NEVAPSD
-947 GFPCSKEAGPESGR
+947 EFSCSKGACTESGR
-961 EKDSTCRLQREK
+961 EKDSTCQLQREK
-973 DGLTGVQTQREKHE
+973 DGLTRVQTQREKPE
-987 IMTTNERDT
+987 ITTADERDT

-1005 GIQEVK
+1005 GIQELK
-1011 EGNTVSRTQD
+1011 EGNAVSRTHD

-1032 DNMQSLELVEP
+1032 DNVQSLELVEP

-1057 TSKDIQEKLI
+1057 TFKDLQEKMI
-1067 QEFHPQTQKAE
+1067 QEFQPQSQRAE
-1078 TGFSLR
+1078 TGLSLR

-1110 DAADQ
+1110 DATDQ
-1115 QQPHSDILS
+1115 QQPCSDILP
-1124 VTCELSKTQTI
+1124 VTCELPKTQPI
-1135 SPSCF
+1135 SPS
-1140 SKAMQDEND
+1140 SLGKTKQGENGT
-1149 PSPPE
+1149 SPPE
-1154 EPPKPKYALSRGE
+1154 EPLKPEELRYPLSREE
-1167 ARDEKVGPSR
+1167 APAEKEGPSG
-1177 IPLSEPD
+1177 IPLSEPE
-1184 EKRVDVSKENPWSSK
+1184 EKKVDVSKENPWSSK

-1206 QNSSDSSSQT
+1206 QNSPGSSSQV
-1216 KNTKEELPIS
+1216 KNTKEELSIS

-1243 PESQLSN
+1243 TESQLSN
-1250 KGEEMPRKVK
+1250 KGEETPRKVK
-1260 TRPSSLNLDSLLTA
+1260 TRPSSLNLDSLLPA

-1309 THCPA
+1309 TTCPA
-1314 ASKGVPW
+1314 ASKGIPW
-1321 GACFN
+1321 GSRFN
-1326 ASMDLDLDYLAV
+1326 AHVDLDLDYLAV
-1338 AHATSGRRNSA
+1338 AHATTGRRNSA
-1349 PISVSA
+1349 PVSVSA

-1388 QNAAPPTEKKETEA
+1388 QNTALPAEKKESEA
-1402 KQAIRQAPWVAW
+1402 KQAITQTQRVAW

-1432 KENSDPALKDSA
+1432 KENSDPAQKDSA
-1444 CPWHGSLGS
+1444 CPWHSSLGFP
-1453 ALEPSQSS
+1453 LEPSQSS
-1461 HHPALD
+1461 HHPAPD

-1475 TSGGETGGDN
+1475 TSEGETAGDN

-1490 IERPSGFSK
+1490 MERPSGFSK

-1515 SPPFPIMDHPT
+1515 SPPFPIMDHPSS
-1526 TSADSRVLL
+1526 SADSRVLL
-1535 SPIRSPTQTTS
+1535 SPIRSPTHTTS
-1546 LSPICGDLSET
+1546 SSPICGDLSET